1 MKKLL
6 LTTIALCF
14 MICAWAYDFESD
26 GIYYNIIDAE
36 NFKVEVTNSG
46 TPYTYYFSPL
56 EIPETVTGSD
66 YITTYTVTAIGDYA
80 FCESMFNSVTIP
92 GSVTTIGKY
101 AFSDCS
107 NLNSVTI
114 VTPEFD
120 PYEPEP
126 DLNSVTIGTAAFN
139 NCSLLSSIELPN
151 SLTSIQD
158 SVFVGCSRLSS
169 ITIPASVKS
178 IGSEAFSGCFNISS
192 ISFEDFSSLDSIKF
206 SAFFYC
212 GSSSASITIPE
223 SVTFIDNYA
232 FNRSGFAAIDIQASI
247 TIINSNVFSD
257 CESLT
262 SITIPSSVT
271 SFDDYAISKC
281 PKLNSISISENVE
294 FIASSAF
301 MGTGGTFEVDV
312 NNLNYSSSENVLF
325 NKDKTVLIHCSASK
339 TNYAVP
345 ASVITIG
352 EYAFSNC
359 EVLSSV
365 TIPNTVT
372 TIDKNAFQYC
382 ITLTTI
388 NIPTSVSSI
397 SQYTFYNSGL
407 TNITLPSGIDSIN
420 NNAFNSC
427 KSLSSVTI
435 PESVTY
441 IGSSTFSYCSA
452 LTGITIPNKI
462 TTIPNNLF
470 YNCSELTTINLPD
483 IVNSIE
489 SYAFSKC
496 SKLTTIAIPDSVKS
510 IESSVFENCSSL
522 TEITIPDAVE
532 SIKKYAF
539 SGCSKLDSV
548 NIPEA
553 IVSIGM
559 RAFKNCAGLNAIS
572 VNNKIPDN
580 VTLGSSVFQNV
591 NKNTCTL
598 YVPSGTKEAYQA
610 ANQWKDFTNIVAPI
624 IPQSLNVILVDSAVT
639 AGGDGSSWAKAYN
652 SLQDALDA
660 AEKGD
665 TIWIAKGTYY
675 PSSGYDLCDVSG
687 DSTRYYHFELKDSV
701 AIYGGFAGTETSP
714 GQRIDFRDGGANETI
729 LSGDFKG
736 DDYIDTTAY
745 YKIKNNDE
753 NCYHVFYH
761 SPALALDSTALLNG
775 VTITGG
781 NANGTGA
788 HANGGGM
795 YNESCSPTLNNIT
808 FRRNNAF
815 THGGGVYNDSS
826 SPTLNNVTFRNNT
839 AFNSGGAMSDIDASP
854 SLTNILFCN
863 NHADAGGG
871 IYNFNSSAI
880 LTNVTICG
888 NKANGSG
895 KGGGGILNDGS
906 SETLKLKNCIVYGNT
921 ANTNNGNDFYLRQG
935 GKITLEYCCYGNGSN
950 DIGGD
955 GDFTTDDFT
964 PDDNCITSD
973 PKFVF
978 VEDGDCRVYG
988 NSLCVDAGNNAYTQA
1003 INDIR
1008 GSGFPR
1014 KLDQYNHTTEGT
1026 IDMGAYEYQ
1035 EGTDLMEP
1043 GAVIY
1048 VKTTEDGGN
1057 DSYDGETWASAYA
1070 SLQKALEKAQSGKQ
1084 IWIAKGTYKPSS
1096 AYSLTVDGN
1105 RDFHFEMKEGVEIY
1119 GGFAGTEDPATF
1131 DPAGRDFITNKTILS
1146 GDIGIEGNNSDN
1158 CYHVFFHPNGT
1169 GLTSATVLDGVTI
1182 TEGNAN
1188 TNGIAPHMYGGGM
1201 YNDHCSPTLRNV
1213 VVSGNSAD
1221 KGGGMYNS
1229 NSASPTLINVLICD
1243 NSSDYGGGIYNS
1255 GSESSPTLINLTIS
1269 GNSAATYGGGM
1280 YNNQSVTTLNNCII
1294 WGNES
1299 GSSGTEIYNNDG
1311 SVSLNYS
1318 CYGSVYGTV
1327 TPDANCTATNPML
1340 ADITNGDYRLY
1351 RNSPCVD
1358 AGNNNY
1364 NSEMTDI
1371 RGTDF
1376 GRKLLK
1382 TNPEQEGTIDMGVY
1396 EYKNGT
1402 DPLIL
1407 YVKTDGSDSSDGYTW
1422 STAYTTLQKAL
1433 ETAKPGNQIWI
1444 AAGTY
1449 KPGTTR
1455 ESYFSMKEGVKIY
1468 GGFAGTE
1475 TSLGERTG
1483 YSMGGTNETIL
1494 SGDIGTPG
1502 NNSDNCYHVIYNP
1515 ATPGLTVSSILD
1527 GFTITGG
1534 NADGDSPHNYG
1545 GGIYNDSSSPFLRN
1559 ITIRGN
1565 SASKNGG
1572 GITNNS
1578 SSPVLTNII
1587 ISKNNATEHG
1597 GGIYNDSSS
1606 PVLTNITINGND
1618 AANGGGIANSNSLS
1632 SLNNCI
1638 IWGNTATDNGD
1649 EIYISSSDVTTL
1661 NYSCYNNESGDVYD
1675 NGCTFT
1681 VTNNNITDNPEFVDV
1696 ANGDYRIYGS
1706 SHCVDNGYN
1715 DYNTQTTDI
1724 RGSKFGRKL
1733 LKTDHTLEGSIDMGA
1748 YEYKESFDPKRPSR
1762 TMYVD
1767 DSATGGNND
1776 GSNWANA
1783 YTSLQD
1789 ALTEA
1794 TSGDKIYIAAGTYK
1808 PGTTRDS
1815 YFSMKNG
1822 VAIYGGF
1829 EGTEDLTTFDLADRD
1844 FTINETILSGDIGL
1858 EGDSAN
1864 DCYHVFCHPSTITL
1878 DSTAILNGVTIT
1890 GGNADSDTYPDNSG
1904 GGMFNYYSSPTL
1916 TNVKIINNTAYQ
1928 GGGMFNRETAS
1939 SPKLTN
1945 VIISNNTAVTSG
1957 GGIYTSGFPVLT
1969 NVAITENVANQG
1981 GGMYNYCS
1989 SPTLINVTISGNKTT
2004 AEGGGIYH
2012 RGDASIYL
2020 LTLKNSIVWD
2030 NTSGT
2035 NSGNEFYFFNSDI
2048 ELHYSCYGNSEG
2060 DIQKGDNSTF
2070 TPDANCT
2077 TSDPNFADTT
2087 IDDYRLYG
2095 NSLCK
2100 DAGYNDYNTETT
2112 DIRGQARI
2120 QNNAI
2125 DMGAYEWTE
2134 GIDPEP
2140 TIRYVND
2147 DVAGGNNDGTS
2158 WDNAYA
2164 SLQNALT
2171 AAHNGDQIWIAAG
2184 TYYPTKQVEGT
2195 GDRFATFQMKNGV
2208 EIYGSFAGTEDPA
2221 TFDLANRNFTT
2232 NKTILSGNIGTKNT
2246 NIDNCYHV
2254 FFHPEG
2260 LALDSTALLDGVTIT
2275 GGYADGPW
2283 EPWHDC
2289 GGGMFNYGSSPTLDN
2304 IVISD
2309 NTTVFYGGG
2318 ICNVSSSSPTL
2329 TNVVIKGNTSAGNAG
2344 GLLCSMLSSPVLNNV
2359 TISGNTATNEGGG
2372 VYSNTSEP
2380 LTMNN
2385 CIVWGNTAS
2394 SGGNEIYLNNTS
2406 VTMNYCCYGNDD
2418 GDIENT
2424 NSTFTPNT
2432 NSTFTPDANCTT
2444 SDPFFVNLS
2453 IGDFRIYGNSPCV
2466 NTGNNSYN
2474 PKSTDTRG
2482 KTRIQNTTIDMG
2494 AYEWTHGVDPDAFLS
2509 LFVQDTTLY
2518 LDSLGNASTIPSD
2531 LIVNAI
2537 GGNDTTLSIS
2547 TFDCDNIDENK
2558 IAVSLLFKNAVVDTA
2573 IVDTA
2578 VVTVVDIIAPELEV
2592 KNITVQLDSSGN
2604 ASITAKD
2611 LVTSTSDNCSV
2622 ADTTISIVT
2631 GEKSA
2636 AISVPT
2642 PVSDTLFFS
2651 CSDTGENKV
2660 EIKLTDNS
2668 GNTTIN
2674 TVTVTVE
2681 DTIKPVLDV
2690 KNITV
2695 QLDSSG
2701 NASVTAGDLVTGT
2714 SDNCSV
2720 ADTTISIVTGE
2731 KSAAISVP
2739 APVSDTLFF
2748 SCSDTGENKVEIK
2761 LTDNSG
2767 NTTINTVTVTV
2778 EDTIKPVLEVKNITV
2793 QLDSSGN
2800 ASVTAKD
2807 LITNTSDNC
2816 SVADTTISIVT
2827 GEKSAAISVP
2837 APVSDTLFFSCSDTG
2852 ENKVEIKLTDNSGNT
2867 TINTVTVTV
2876 EDNIKPVLEV
2886 KNITV
2891 QLDSSGNASI
2901 TAKDLVTRTM
2911 DNCSVADTTISI
2923 VTGEKSA
2930 AISVPTPVS
2939 DTLFFSCSDTG
2950 ENKVEIKL
2958 TDNSGNT
2965 TINTV
2970 TVTVEDTIKPVL
2982 DVKNITVQL
2991 DSSGNASVTAG
3002 DLVTGT
3008 SDNCSVADTTIS
3020 IVAGEKS
3027 AAISVPAPVSDT
3039 LFFSCSD
3046 TGENKVEIKL
3056 TDNSG
3061 NTTINTVTVT
3071 VEDTIKPVL
3080 EVKNITVQ
3088 LDSSGNASVTA
3099 KDLITNTSDNCS
3111 VADTTISIV
3120 TGEKSAAISVPAPVS
3135 DTLFFSCSDTGE
3147 NKVEIKLTDNSGNT
3161 TINTV
3166 TVTVEDNI
3174 KPVLEVKNIT
3184 VQLDSSGNASIT
3196 AKDLVTRTMDNCSVA
3211 DTTISIVTGE
3221 KSAAISVPTPVSDTL
3236 FFSCSDTGENK
3247 VEIKLTDNSGNT
3259 TINTVTVTV
3268 EDTIKPVLDVK
3279 NITVQL
3285 DSSGNASVTAGD
3297 LVTGTSDNCSVAD
3310 TTISIVAGE
3319 KSAAISVPAPV
3330 SDTLFFSCSDTGENK
3345 VEIKLTDNSGNTTI
3359 NTVTVTVEDTI
3370 KPVLEV
3376 KNITVQLDSSGNASV
3391 TAKDLITNTSDNCSV
3406 ADTTISIVTGE
3417 KSAAISV
3424 PAPVSD
3430 TLFFSCSDTGENK
3443 VEIKLTDNSGNTTIN
3458 TVTVTVEDNIKPV
3471 LEVKNITVQ
3480 LDSSGNASITAKDLV
3495 TRTMDNCSVADTTI
3509 SIVTGEK
3516 SAAISV
3522 PTPVSDTLF
3531 FSCSD
3536 TGENKVEIKLT
3547 DNSGNTTI
3555 NTVTVTVEDTIKPV
3569 LDVKNITVQLDSSGN
3584 ASVTA
3589 GDLVTGTS
3597 DNCSVADTTISIVAG
3612 EKSAAISVPAP
3623 VSDTLFFSC
3632 SDTGEN
3638 KVEIKLT
3645 DNSGNT
3651 TINTVTVTVEDTIK
3665 PVLEVKNITVQ
3676 LDSSGN
3682 ASVTAKDLITNTS
3695 DNCSVA
3701 DTTISIVTGEK
3712 SAAISVPAP
3721 VSDTLFFSCSDTGEN
3736 KVEIKLTDNSGNTTI
3751 NTVTVTVEDNIKP
3764 VLEVKNITV
3773 QLDSSGNASVTAKDL
3788 ITNTSDNCSVADTTI
3803 SIVTGEKS
3811 AAISVPAPVS
3821 DTLFFSCS
3829 DTGENKVEIKLTDNS
3844 GNTTINTVT
3853 VTVEDNIKPVLEVK
3867 NITVQLDSSGNASIT
3882 AKDLVTRTMDN
3893 CSVADTTIS
3902 IVTGEKSAAISVPTP
3917 VSDTLFFSCSDTG
3930 ENKVEIKLTDNS
3942 GNTTINTVTVTVEDT
3957 IKPVLEVKN
3966 ITVQLDSSG
3975 NASITAKDLV
3985 TGTLDNCSVAD
3996 TTISIVTGEKS
4007 AAISVPAPVSDTLF
4021 FSCSDT
4027 GENKVEIKLTDNSG
4041 NTTINTVTV
4050 TVEDTIKPVLEVK
4063 NITVQLDSSG
4073 NASVTASDLVT
4084 STSDNCSVAD
4094 TTISIVTGEKSAA
4107 ISVPAPVSDT
4117 LFFSCSDTGENKV
4130 EIKLTDNSGN
4140 TTINTVTVT
4149 VEDNIKPV
4157 LEVKNIT
4164 VQLDSS
4170 GNASVTASDLVTST
4184 SDNCSVADTTISIVA
4199 GEKSAAI
4206 SVPTPVSDTLF
4217 FSCSDTGEN
4226 KVEIKLTD
4234 NSGNTTINTVT
4245 VTVEDTIKPV
4255 LDVKNITVQ
4264 LDSSGNAS
4272 ITAKDLVT
4280 STSDNCSVADTTI
4293 SIVTGEKSAAISV
4306 PAPVSDT
4313 LFFSCSD
4320 TGENKVEIKLTDNSG
4335 NTTINTVTV
4344 TVEDTIKPVLE
4355 VKNITVQLDSSG
4367 NASITA
4373 KDLVTST
4380 SDNCSVADTT
4390 ISIVTGEKSA
4400 AISVPTPVS
4409 DTLFFS
4415 CSDTGENKVEI
4426 KLTDNSGNT
4435 TINMVTVTVEDTIK
4449 PVLDVKNITVQLD
4462 SSGNAS
4468 ITASDLVTS
4477 TSDNCSVA
4485 DTTISIVTGEKSAA
4499 ISVPTPVSDTLFFSC
4514 SDTGENKVEIKL
4526 TDKSGN
4532 TTINTVTVTVEDT
4545 IKPVLEVKNI
4555 TVQLDSSG
4563 NVSITAGD
4571 LVTGTLDNCSFA
4583 DTTISKSIFDCSNLG
4598 ENKIVVTLYDAS
4610 DNSVTDTTLVTVEDT
4625 IKPVLDVKNITVQL
4639 DSSGNASIT
4648 TSDLVTSTSDNC
4660 SVADATIS
4668 KSTFDCSNVGVNIVA
4683 LTLYDFSGNT
4693 SFCTSVVTVK
4703 DNIAPVIVPVLNIDT
4718 VLVPGI
4724 CEGKIDY
4731 PDIVAGD
4738 NCEVELELI
4747 AGLGEGGI
4755 FPTGTTTETWVAT
4768 DAAGNTDT
4776 LSFDVVVTAEN
4787 TLPTLDP
4794 IANVTVDEDT
4804 GSVMVGVSG
4813 ISSGEDC
4820 SAQGLVISAKSSDET
4835 LTDTIIVGYTTGD
4848 ATATLEILLAPGMSG
4863 TAKITVAIEDS
4874 EGGRIEKSFML
4885 TVNAVN
4891 DAPYLI
4897 TSIIDQAVHASYVLK
4912 VPVSPVLGEMFD
4924 DVDDDVLVIMAA
4936 IEGPDTLPGWA
4947 TFENDTLIFRP
4958 TIADTGCVNIVI
4970 TATDTSGAMARDTF
4984 EVCVDG
4990 YPVGIEDLGEGSFE
5004 VAMYPNPTSGKVNL
5018 EFKSGVYDVELSV
5031 MDITGK
5037 TVFRKSYTASGRIV
5051 FDMSDKV
5058 AGMYFVK
5065 MDIDGTP
5072 VVKKLIVKK

>member
-372 TIDKNAFQYC
+372 TIDKNAFRYC

-761 SPALALDSTALLNG
+761 SPALALDSTALLDG

-1681 VTNNNITDNPEFVDV
+1681 ATNNNITDNPEFVDV

-1767 DSATGGNND
+1767 DRATGGNND

-2120 QNNAI
+2120 QNSAI

-2164 SLQNALT
+2164 SLQDALT
-2171 AAHNGDQIWIAAG
+2171 AAHDGDQIWIAAG
-2184 TYYPTKQVEGT
+2184 TYYPTKQVGGT
-2195 GDRFATFQMKNGV
+2195 EDRFATFQMKNGV
-2208 EIYGSFAGTEDPA
+2208 EIYGGFAGTEDPA
-2221 TFDLANRNFTT
+2221 TFDLANRDFTT
-2232 NKTILSGNIGTKNT
+2232 NKTILSGNIGAKED

-2275 GGYADGPW
+2275 GGYADGPL
-2283 EPWHDC
+2283 EDWHDC
-2289 GGGMFNYGSSPTLDN
+2289 GGGMLNYGGMSNDGSSPTLVN
-2304 IVISD
+2304 VVISD
-2309 NTTVFYGGG
+2309 NTAVFYGGG

-2329 TNVVIKGNTSAGNAG
+2329 TNVVIKGNTSAGDAG
-2344 GLLCSMLSSPVLNNV
+2344 GLLCMSSSPVLNNV
-2359 TISGNTATNEGGG
+2359 TISGNTATDEGGG
-2372 VYSNTSEP
+2372 VYSNSSEPLTMNNCIVWGNTASSGGNEIYLNNTSVTMNYCCYGNDDGDIENSGSTFTPEHCITADPNFADATKDDYRLYGNSLCKDAGYNNYNTETTDIRGQARIQNSAIDMGAYEWTEGIDPEPTIRYVNNDVAGGNNDGTSWDNAYASLQDALTAAHDGDQIWIAAGTYYPTKQVGGTEDRFATFQMKNGAEIYGGFAGTEDPATFDLANRDFTTNKTILSGNIGAKEDNIDNCYHVFFHPEGLALDSTALLDGVTITGGYADGPLEDWHDCGGGMLNYGGMSNDGSSPTLVNVVISDNTAVFYGGGICNVSSSSPTLTNVVIKGNTSAGDAGGLLCMSSSPVLNNVTISGNTATDEGGGVYSNSSEP

-2424 NSTFTPNT
+2424 NSTFTP
-2432 NSTFTPDANCTT
+2432 DANCTT

-2474 PKSTDTRG
+2474 PQSTDTRG

-2494 AYEWTHGVDPDAFLS
+2494 AYEWTHGVDPGAFLS
-2509 LFVQDTTLY
+2509 LFVQDTILY
-2518 LDSLGNASTIPSD
+2518 LDSLGNASIIPSD
-2531 LIVNAI
+2531 LVVNAI

-2622 ADTTISIVT
+2622 ADTTISIV
-2631 GEKSA
+2631 A
-2636 AISVPT
+2636 
-2642 PVSDTLFFS
+2642 
-2651 CSDTGENKV
+2651 
-2660 EIKLTDNS
+2660 
-2668 GNTTIN
+2668 
-2674 TVTVTVE
+2674 
-2681 DTIKPVLDV
+2681 
-2690 KNITV
+2690 
-2695 QLDSSG
+2695 
-2701 NASVTAGDLVTGT
+2701 
-2714 SDNCSV
+2714 
-2720 ADTTISIVTGE
+2720 
-2731 KSAAISVP
+2731 
-2739 APVSDTLFF
+2739 
-2748 SCSDTGENKVEIK
+2748 
-2761 LTDNSG
+2761 
-2767 NTTINTVTVTV
+2767 
-2778 EDTIKPVLEVKNITV
+2778 
-2793 QLDSSGN
+2793 
-2800 ASVTAKD
+2800 
-2807 LITNTSDNC
+2807 
-2816 SVADTTISIVT
+2816 
-2827 GEKSAAISVP
+2827 
-2837 APVSDTLFFSCSDTG
+2837 
-2852 ENKVEIKLTDNSGNT
+2852 
-2867 TINTVTVTV
+2867 
-2876 EDNIKPVLEV
+2876 
-2886 KNITV
+2886 
-2891 QLDSSGNASI
+2891 
-2901 TAKDLVTRTM
+2901 
-2911 DNCSVADTTISI
+2911 
-2923 VTGEKSA
+2923 
-2930 AISVPTPVS
+2930 
-2939 DTLFFSCSDTG
+2939 
-2950 ENKVEIKL
+2950 
-2958 TDNSGNT
+2958 
-2965 TINTV
+2965 
-2970 TVTVEDTIKPVL
+2970 
-2982 DVKNITVQL
+2982 
-2991 DSSGNASVTAG
+2991 
-3002 DLVTGT
+3002 
-3008 SDNCSVADTTIS
+3008 
-3020 IVAGEKS
+3020 
-3027 AAISVPAPVSDT
+3027 
-3039 LFFSCSD
+3039 
-3046 TGENKVEIKL
+3046 
-3056 TDNSG
+3056 
-3061 NTTINTVTVT
+3061 
-3071 VEDTIKPVL
+3071 
-3080 EVKNITVQ
+3080 
-3088 LDSSGNASVTA
+3088 
-3099 KDLITNTSDNCS
+3099 
-3111 VADTTISIV
+3111 
-3120 TGEKSAAISVPAPVS
+3120 
-3135 DTLFFSCSDTGE
+3135 
-3147 NKVEIKLTDNSGNT
+3147 
-3161 TINTV
+3161 
-3166 TVTVEDNI
+3166 
-3174 KPVLEVKNIT
+3174 
-3184 VQLDSSGNASIT
+3184 
-3196 AKDLVTRTMDNCSVA
+3196 
-3211 DTTISIVTGE
+3211 
-3221 KSAAISVPTPVSDTL
+3221 
-3236 FFSCSDTGENK
+3236 
-3247 VEIKLTDNSGNT
+3247 
-3259 TINTVTVTV
+3259 
-3268 EDTIKPVLDVK
+3268 
-3279 NITVQL
+3279 
-3285 DSSGNASVTAGD
+3285 
-3297 LVTGTSDNCSVAD
+3297 
-3310 TTISIVAGE
+3310 
-3319 KSAAISVPAPV
+3319 
-3330 SDTLFFSCSDTGENK
+3330 
-3345 VEIKLTDNSGNTTI
+3345 
-3359 NTVTVTVEDTI
+3359 
-3370 KPVLEV
+3370 
-3376 KNITVQLDSSGNASV
+3376 
-3391 TAKDLITNTSDNCSV
+3391 
-3406 ADTTISIVTGE
+3406 
-3417 KSAAISV
+3417 
-3424 PAPVSD
+3424 
-3430 TLFFSCSDTGENK
+3430 
-3443 VEIKLTDNSGNTTIN
+3443 
-3458 TVTVTVEDNIKPV
+3458 
-3471 LEVKNITVQ
+3471 
-3480 LDSSGNASITAKDLV
+3480 
-3495 TRTMDNCSVADTTI
+3495 
-3509 SIVTGEK
+3509 
-3516 SAAISV
+3516 
-3522 PTPVSDTLF
+3522 
-3531 FSCSD
+3531 
-3536 TGENKVEIKLT
+3536 
-3547 DNSGNTTI
+3547 
-3555 NTVTVTVEDTIKPV
+3555 
-3569 LDVKNITVQLDSSGN
+3569 
-3584 ASVTA
+3584 
-3589 GDLVTGTS
+3589 
-3597 DNCSVADTTISIVAG
+3597 
-3612 EKSAAISVPAP
+3612 
-3623 VSDTLFFSC
+3623 
-3632 SDTGEN
+3632 
-3638 KVEIKLT
+3638 
-3645 DNSGNT
+3645 
-3651 TINTVTVTVEDTIK
+3651 
-3665 PVLEVKNITVQ
+3665 
-3676 LDSSGN
+3676 
-3682 ASVTAKDLITNTS
+3682 
-3695 DNCSVA
+3695 
-3701 DTTISIVTGEK
+3701 
-3712 SAAISVPAP
+3712 
-3721 VSDTLFFSCSDTGEN
+3721 
-3736 KVEIKLTDNSGNTTI
+3736 
-3751 NTVTVTVEDNIKP
+3751 
-3764 VLEVKNITV
+3764 
-3773 QLDSSGNASVTAKDL
+3773 
-3788 ITNTSDNCSVADTTI
+3788 
-3803 SIVTGEKS
+3803 
-3811 AAISVPAPVS
+3811 
-3821 DTLFFSCS
+3821 
-3829 DTGENKVEIKLTDNS
+3829 
-3844 GNTTINTVT
+3844 
-3853 VTVEDNIKPVLEVK
+3853 
-3867 NITVQLDSSGNASIT
+3867 
-3882 AKDLVTRTMDN
+3882 
-3893 CSVADTTIS
+3893 
-3902 IVTGEKSAAISVPTP
+3902 GEKSAAISVPTP

-4063 NITVQLDSSG
+4063 NITVQLNSSG
-4073 NASVTASDLVT
+4073 NAFITAKDLVT

-4107 ISVPAPVSDT
+4107 ISVPASVSDT

-4149 VEDNIKPV
+4149 VEDTIKPV
-4157 LEVKNIT
+4157 LDVKNIT
-4164 VQLDSS
+4164 VQLDNS
-4170 GNASVTASDLVTST
+4170 GNAFITAKDLVTST
-4184 SDNCSVADTTISIVA
+4184 SDNCSVTDTTICIVT

-4306 PAPVSDT
+4306 PTPVSDTLFFSCSDTGENKVEIKLTDKSGNTTINTVTVTVEDTIKPVLEVKNITVQLDSSGNASITAKDLVTGTSDNCSVADTTITIVTGEKSAAISVPTPVSDT

-4426 KLTDNSGNT
+4426 KLTDKSGNT

-4468 ITASDLVTS
+4468 ITAKDLVTSTSDNCSVADTTISIVTGEKSAAISVPAPVSDTLFFSCSDTGENKVEIKLTDNSGNTTINTVTVTVEDTIKPVLDVKNITVQLDSSGNASITAKDLVTS

-4532 TTINTVTVTVEDT
+4532 TTINMVTVTVEDTIKPVLDVKNITVQLDSSGNASITAKDLVTSTSDNCSVADTTISIVTGEKSAAISVPAPVSDTLFFSCSDTGENKVEIKLTDNSGNTTINTVTVTVEDTIKPVLDVKNITVQLDSSGNASITAKDLVTGTSDNCSFADTTISKSIFDCSNLGENKIVVTLYDASDNSVTDTALVTVEDTIKPVLDVKNITVQLNSSGNASITISDLVIGASDNCSVADATISKSTFDCSNTGENKIAVSLFDASNNVVVDTAVVTVEDNIKPVLEVKNITVQLDSSGNAFITAKDLVTSTSDNCSVADTTISIVTGEKSAAILVPAPVFDTLFFSCSDTGENKVEVKLTDNSGNTTINTVTVTVEDTIKPVLDVKNITVQLDNSGNAFITAKDLVTSTSDNCSVTDATISKSTFDCSNTGENKIAVSLFDASNNVVVDTAVVTVEDTIKPVLEVKNITVQLNSSGNASITAKDLVTSTSDNCSVADATISKSIFDCSNLGENKIVVTLYDASDNSVTDTALVTVEDT

-4563 NVSITAGD
+4563 NAFIIANDLVTRTMDNCSVADTTISIVTGEKSAAISVPALVSDMLFFSCSDTGENKVEVKLTDNSGNTTIDTVTVTVEDTIKPILDVKNITVQLDSSGNASITAGD
-4571 LVTGTLDNCSFA
+4571 LVTSTSDNCSVA

-4625 IKPVLDVKNITVQL
+4625 IKPVLDVKNMTVQL
-4639 DSSGNASIT
+4639 NSSGNASIT
-4648 TSDLVTSTSDNC
+4648 TSDLVTGASDNC
-4660 SVADATIS
+4660 SVSDATIS
-4668 KSTFDCSNVGVNIVA
+4668 KSTFDCSNVGVNIVV
-4683 LTLYDFSGNT
+4683 LTLSDFSGNT
-4693 SFCTSVVTVK
+4693 SFYTSVVTVK
-4703 DNIAPVIVPVLNIDT
+4703 DNIAPVIAPVLNIDT
-4718 VLVPGI
+4718 VLAPGI
-4724 CEGKIDY
+4724 CEGEIDY

-4804 GSVMVGVSG
+4804 GSVMVRLSG

-4835 LTDTIIVGYTTGD
+4835 LTDTITVGYTTGD
-4848 ATATLEILLAPGMSG
+4848 TTAALEILLASEMGG
-4863 TAKITVAIEDS
+4863 TAKITVTVEDS

-4885 TVNAVN
+4885 IVNAVN
-4891 DAPYLI
+4891 DVPYLI
-4897 TSIIDQAVHASYVLK
+4897 TPIADQAVHASYVLK

-4924 DVDDDVLVIMAA
+4924 DVDDDVLVITTA
-4936 IEGPDTLPGWA
+4936 IEGTDTLPGWA
-4947 TFENDTLIFRP
+4947 TFENDTLIFGP

-4970 TATDTSGAMARDTF
+4970 TATDTSGATVRDTF

-4990 YPVGIEDLGEGSFE
+4990 YPVGIEDLDEESFE

-5051 FDMSDKV
+5051 FNMSDKV

-5065 MDIDGTP
+5065 MDIDGTQI
-5072 VVKKLIVKK
+5072 VRKLIVKK

>member
-372 TIDKNAFQYC
+372 TIDKNAFRYC

-761 SPALALDSTALLNG
+761 SPALALDSTALLDG

-1280 YNNQSVTTLNNCII
+1280 YNYQSLTTLNNCIV
-1294 WGNES
+1294 WGNKA
-1299 GSSGTEIYNNDG
+1299 SSGQDIYNFEGTVN
-1311 SVSLNYS
+1311 LNYS
-1318 CYGSVYGTV
+1318 CYGDVYGTV
-1327 TPDANCTATNPML
+1327 TPDANCTTGNPMFTDT
-1340 ADITNGDYRLY
+1340 AQSDYRLY
-1351 RNSPCVD
+1351 GNSPCVD
-1358 AGNNNY
+1358 TGNDEYTTETN
-1364 NSEMTDI
+1364 DI
-1371 RGTDF
+1371 RGVSF

-1382 TNPEQEGTIDMGVY
+1382 IDHSQEGTIDMGAY
-1396 EYKNGT
+1396 EYKKGT
-1402 DPLIL
+1402 DPLIH
-1407 YVKTDGSDSSDGYTW
+1407 YVKTDGSDSNDGDAW
-1422 STAYTTLQKAL
+1422 ETAYGTLQKAL
-1433 ETAKPGNQIWI
+1433 ETAKKRDQIWV
-1444 AAGTY
+1444 AKGTY
-1449 KPGTTR
+1449 QPSSAYSLTNSSRYYHFELKD
-1455 ESYFSMKEGVKIY
+1455 SVAIY

-1475 TSLGERTG
+1475 TFVDERTG
-1483 YSMGGTNETIL
+1483 FGPGGVNETIL
-1494 SGDIGTPG
+1494 SGDIETSG

-1545 GGIYNDSSSPFLRN
+1545 GGIYNASSSPFLRN

-1632 SLNNCI
+1632 ILNNCI

-1844 FTINETILSGDIGL
+1844 FTVNETILSGDIGL

-2060 DIQKGDNSTF
+2060 DIQKGDNNTF
-2070 TPDANCT
+2070 TPDEHCITA
-2077 TSDPNFADTT
+2077 DPNFADTT
-2087 IDDYRLYG
+2087 KSDYRLYG
-2095 NSLCK
+2095 NSPCVST
-2100 DAGYNDYNTETT
+2100 GNNSYNLEST
-2112 DIRGQARI
+2112 DIRGQIRI
-2120 QNNAI
+2120 QNTTI

-2140 TIRYVND
+2140 TIRYVNN

-2164 SLQNALT
+2164 SLQDALT
-2171 AAHNGDQIWIAAG
+2171 AAHDGDQIWIAAG
-2184 TYYPTKQVEGT
+2184 TYYPTKQVGGT
-2195 GDRFATFQMKNGV
+2195 EDRFATFQMKNGV
-2208 EIYGSFAGTEDPA
+2208 EIYGGFAGTEDPA
-2221 TFDLANRNFTT
+2221 TFDLANRDFTT
-2232 NKTILSGNIGTKNT
+2232 NKTILSGNIGTKED

-2275 GGYADGPW
+2275 GGYADGPL
-2283 EPWHDC
+2283 EDWHDC
-2289 GGGMFNYGSSPTLDN
+2289 GGGMLNYGGMSNDGSSPTLVN
-2304 IVISD
+2304 VVISD
-2309 NTTVFYGGG
+2309 NTAVFYGGG
-2318 ICNVSSSSPTL
+2318 ICNVFSSSPTL
-2329 TNVVIKGNTSAGNAG
+2329 NNVVIKGNTSAGTGG
-2344 GLLCSMLSSPVLNNV
+2344 GLLCVSSSPVLNNV
-2359 TISGNTATNEGGG
+2359 TISGNTATDKGGG
-2372 VYSNTSEP
+2372 VYSNSSEP

-2424 NSTFTPNT
+2424 NSTFTP
-2432 NSTFTPDANCTT
+2432 DANCTT

-2474 PKSTDTRG
+2474 PQSTDTRG

-2494 AYEWTHGVDPDAFLS
+2494 AYEWTHGVDPGAFLS

-2547 TFDCDNIDENK
+2547 TFDCNNIDENK

-2578 VVTVVDIIAPELEV
+2578 VVTVVDIIAPVLEV

-2604 ASITAKD
+2604 ASITAKDLVTGTSDNCSVADTTISIVAGEKSAAISVPTPVSDTLFFSCSDTGENKVEIKLTDKSGNTTINTVTVTVEDTIKPVLEVKNITVQLDSSGNASVTASD

-2681 DTIKPVLDV
+2681 DTIKPVLEVKNITVQLDSSGNVSITAKDLVTGTSDNCSVADTTISIVTGEKSAAISVPTPVSDTLFFSCSDTGENKVEIKLTDNSGNTTINTVTVTVEDTIKPVLEVKNITVQLDSSGNVSITAKDLVTGTSDNCSVADTTISIVTGEKSAAISVPTPVSDTLFFSCSDTGENKVEIKLTDNSGNTTINTVTVTVEDTIKPVLEVKNITVQLDSSGNASITAKDLVTGTSDNCSVADTTISIVTGEKSAAISVPAPVSDTLFFSCSDTGENKVEIKLTDKSGNTTINMVTVTVEDTIKPVLDV

-2701 NASVTAGDLVTGT
+2701 NASVTAKDLVTSTSDNCSVADTTISIVTGEKSAAISVPAPVSDTLFFSCSDTGENKVEIKLTDNSGNTTINMVTVTVEDTIKPVLEVKNITVQLDSSGNASVTAKDLVTGTLDNCSVADTTISIVTGEKSAAISVPTPVSDTLFFSCSDTGENKVEIKLTDNSGNTTVNTVTVTVEDTIKPVLEVKNITVQLDSSGNASVTAGDLVTGTSDNCSVADTTISIVTGEKSAAISVPTPVSDTLFFSCSDTGENKVEIKLTDNSGNTTINTVTVTVEDTIKPVLEVKNITVQLDSSGNASITAKDLVTGT

-2807 LITNTSDNC
+2807 L
-2816 SVADTTISIVT
+2816 VT
-2827 GEKSAAISVP
+2827 G
-2837 APVSDTLFFSCSDTG
+2837 
-2852 ENKVEIKLTDNSGNT
+2852 
-2867 TINTVTVTV
+2867 
-2876 EDNIKPVLEV
+2876 
-2886 KNITV
+2886 
-2891 QLDSSGNASI
+2891 
-2901 TAKDLVTRTM
+2901 
-2911 DNCSVADTTISI
+2911 
-2923 VTGEKSA
+2923 
-2930 AISVPTPVS
+2930 
-2939 DTLFFSCSDTG
+2939 
-2950 ENKVEIKL
+2950 
-2958 TDNSGNT
+2958 
-2965 TINTV
+2965 
-2970 TVTVEDTIKPVL
+2970 
-2982 DVKNITVQL
+2982 
-2991 DSSGNASVTAG
+2991 
-3002 DLVTGT
+3002 
-3008 SDNCSVADTTIS
+3008 
-3020 IVAGEKS
+3020 
-3027 AAISVPAPVSDT
+3027 
-3039 LFFSCSD
+3039 
-3046 TGENKVEIKL
+3046 
-3056 TDNSG
+3056 
-3061 NTTINTVTVT
+3061 
-3071 VEDTIKPVL
+3071 
-3080 EVKNITVQ
+3080 
-3088 LDSSGNASVTA
+3088 
-3099 KDLITNTSDNCS
+3099 
-3111 VADTTISIV
+3111 
-3120 TGEKSAAISVPAPVS
+3120 
-3135 DTLFFSCSDTGE
+3135 
-3147 NKVEIKLTDNSGNT
+3147 
-3161 TINTV
+3161 
-3166 TVTVEDNI
+3166 
-3174 KPVLEVKNIT
+3174 
-3184 VQLDSSGNASIT
+3184 
-3196 AKDLVTRTMDNCSVA
+3196 
-3211 DTTISIVTGE
+3211 
-3221 KSAAISVPTPVSDTL
+3221 
-3236 FFSCSDTGENK
+3236 
-3247 VEIKLTDNSGNT
+3247 
-3259 TINTVTVTV
+3259 
-3268 EDTIKPVLDVK
+3268 
-3279 NITVQL
+3279 
-3285 DSSGNASVTAGD
+3285 
-3297 LVTGTSDNCSVAD
+3297 
-3310 TTISIVAGE
+3310 
-3319 KSAAISVPAPV
+3319 
-3330 SDTLFFSCSDTGENK
+3330 
-3345 VEIKLTDNSGNTTI
+3345 
-3359 NTVTVTVEDTI
+3359 
-3370 KPVLEV
+3370 
-3376 KNITVQLDSSGNASV
+3376 
-3391 TAKDLITNTSDNCSV
+3391 
-3406 ADTTISIVTGE
+3406 
-3417 KSAAISV
+3417 
-3424 PAPVSD
+3424 
-3430 TLFFSCSDTGENK
+3430 
-3443 VEIKLTDNSGNTTIN
+3443 
-3458 TVTVTVEDNIKPV
+3458 
-3471 LEVKNITVQ
+3471 
-3480 LDSSGNASITAKDLV
+3480 
-3495 TRTMDNCSVADTTI
+3495 
-3509 SIVTGEK
+3509 
-3516 SAAISV
+3516 
-3522 PTPVSDTLF
+3522 
-3531 FSCSD
+3531 
-3536 TGENKVEIKLT
+3536 
-3547 DNSGNTTI
+3547 
-3555 NTVTVTVEDTIKPV
+3555 
-3569 LDVKNITVQLDSSGN
+3569 
-3584 ASVTA
+3584 
-3589 GDLVTGTS
+3589 
-3597 DNCSVADTTISIVAG
+3597 
-3612 EKSAAISVPAP
+3612 
-3623 VSDTLFFSC
+3623 
-3632 SDTGEN
+3632 
-3638 KVEIKLT
+3638 
-3645 DNSGNT
+3645 
-3651 TINTVTVTVEDTIK
+3651 
-3665 PVLEVKNITVQ
+3665 
-3676 LDSSGN
+3676 
-3682 ASVTAKDLITNTS
+3682 
-3695 DNCSVA
+3695 
-3701 DTTISIVTGEK
+3701 
-3712 SAAISVPAP
+3712 
-3721 VSDTLFFSCSDTGEN
+3721 
-3736 KVEIKLTDNSGNTTI
+3736 
-3751 NTVTVTVEDNIKP
+3751 
-3764 VLEVKNITV
+3764 
-3773 QLDSSGNASVTAKDL
+3773 
-3788 ITNTSDNCSVADTTI
+3788 
-3803 SIVTGEKS
+3803 
-3811 AAISVPAPVS
+3811 
-3821 DTLFFSCS
+3821 
-3829 DTGENKVEIKLTDNS
+3829 
-3844 GNTTINTVT
+3844 
-3853 VTVEDNIKPVLEVK
+3853 
-3867 NITVQLDSSGNASIT
+3867 
-3882 AKDLVTRTMDN
+3882 
-3893 CSVADTTIS
+3893 
-3902 IVTGEKSAAISVPTP
+3902 
-3917 VSDTLFFSCSDTG
+3917 
-3930 ENKVEIKLTDNS
+3930 
-3942 GNTTINTVTVTVEDT
+3942 
-3957 IKPVLEVKN
+3957 
-3966 ITVQLDSSG
+3966 
-3975 NASITAKDLV
+3975 
-3985 TGTLDNCSVAD
+3985 
-3996 TTISIVTGEKS
+3996 
-4007 AAISVPAPVSDTLF
+4007 
-4021 FSCSDT
+4021 
-4027 GENKVEIKLTDNSG
+4027 
-4041 NTTINTVTV
+4041 
-4050 TVEDTIKPVLEVK
+4050 
-4063 NITVQLDSSG
+4063 
-4073 NASVTASDLVT
+4073 
-4084 STSDNCSVAD
+4084 
-4094 TTISIVTGEKSAA
+4094 
-4107 ISVPAPVSDT
+4107 
-4117 LFFSCSDTGENKV
+4117 
-4130 EIKLTDNSGN
+4130 
-4140 TTINTVTVT
+4140 
-4149 VEDNIKPV
+4149 
-4157 LEVKNIT
+4157 
-4164 VQLDSS
+4164 
-4170 GNASVTASDLVTST
+4170 
-4184 SDNCSVADTTISIVA
+4184 
-4199 GEKSAAI
+4199 
-4206 SVPTPVSDTLF
+4206 
-4217 FSCSDTGEN
+4217 
-4226 KVEIKLTD
+4226 
-4234 NSGNTTINTVT
+4234 
-4245 VTVEDTIKPV
+4245 
-4255 LDVKNITVQ
+4255 
-4264 LDSSGNAS
+4264 
-4272 ITAKDLVT
+4272 
-4280 STSDNCSVADTTI
+4280 
-4293 SIVTGEKSAAISV
+4293 
-4306 PAPVSDT
+4306 
-4313 LFFSCSD
+4313 
-4320 TGENKVEIKLTDNSG
+4320 
-4335 NTTINTVTV
+4335 
-4344 TVEDTIKPVLE
+4344 
-4355 VKNITVQLDSSG
+4355 
-4367 NASITA
+4367 
-4373 KDLVTST
+4373 
-4380 SDNCSVADTT
+4380 
-4390 ISIVTGEKSA
+4390 
-4400 AISVPTPVS
+4400 
-4409 DTLFFS
+4409 
-4415 CSDTGENKVEI
+4415 
-4426 KLTDNSGNT
+4426 
-4435 TINMVTVTVEDTIK
+4435 
-4449 PVLDVKNITVQLD
+4449 
-4462 SSGNAS
+4462 
-4468 ITASDLVTS
+4468 

-4532 TTINTVTVTVEDT
+4532 TNIDTVTVTVEDT
-4545 IKPVLEVKNI
+4545 IKPVLDVKNI

-4563 NVSITAGD
+4563 NASIIAGD
-4571 LVTGTLDNCSFA
+4571 LVTSTSDNCSVA

-4610 DNSVTDTTLVTVEDT
+4610 DNSVTDTALVTVEDT

-4804 GSVMVGVSG
+4804 GSVMVGLSG

-4835 LTDTIIVGYTTGD
+4835 LTDTIIVGYTTGA
-4848 ATATLEILLAPGMSG
+4848 ATATLEILLAPGMGG
-4863 TAKITVAIEDS
+4863 TAKITVAVEDS
-4874 EGGRIEKSFML
+4874 EGGKIEKSFML

-4897 TSIIDQAVHASYVLK
+4897 TPIADQAVHASYVLK
-4912 VPVSPVLGEMFD
+4912 IPVSPVLGEMFD
-4924 DVDDDVLVIMAA
+4924 DVDDDVLVITAA

-4970 TATDTSGAMARDTF
+4970 TATDTSGATDRDTF

-4990 YPVGIEDLGEGSFE
+4990 YPVGIEDLDEGSFE
-5004 VAMYPNPTSGKVNL
+5004 VAMYPNPTAGKVNL

-5051 FDMSDKV
+5051 FDMSDKI

-5065 MDIDGTP
+5065 MDIDGTQ

>member
-1 MKKLL
+1 MSKFTLL
-6 LTTIALCF
+6 SILILSTCLSRQTF
-14 MICAWAYDFESD
+14 GSSD
-26 GIYYNIIDAE
+26 A
-36 NFKVEVTNSG
+36 
-46 TPYTYYFSPL
+46 
-56 EIPETVTGSD
+56 TVP
-66 YITTYTVTAIGDYA
+66 I
-80 FCESMFNSVTIP
+80 
-92 GSVTTIGKY
+92 
-101 AFSDCS
+101 
-107 NLNSVTI
+107 I
-114 VTPEFD
+114 VT
-120 PYEPEP
+120 
-126 DLNSVTIGTAAFN
+126 
-139 NCSLLSSIELPN
+139 
-151 SLTSIQD
+151 
-158 SVFVGCSRLSS
+158 
-169 ITIPASVKS
+169 
-178 IGSEAFSGCFNISS
+178 
-192 ISFEDFSSLDSIKF
+192 
-206 SAFFYC
+206 
-212 GSSSASITIPE
+212 
-223 SVTFIDNYA
+223 
-232 FNRSGFAAIDIQASI
+232 
-247 TIINSNVFSD
+247 
-257 CESLT
+257 
-262 SITIPSSVT
+262 
-271 SFDDYAISKC
+271 
-281 PKLNSISISENVE
+281 
-294 FIASSAF
+294 
-301 MGTGGTFEVDV
+301 
-312 NNLNYSSSENVLF
+312 
-325 NKDKTVLIHCSASK
+325 
-339 TNYAVP
+339 VP
-345 ASVITIG
+345 VI
-352 EYAFSNC
+352 Y
-359 EVLSSV
+359 
-365 TIPNTVT
+365 
-372 TIDKNAFQYC
+372 
-382 ITLTTI
+382 
-388 NIPTSVSSI
+388 
-397 SQYTFYNSGL
+397 
-407 TNITLPSGIDSIN
+407 
-420 NNAFNSC
+420 
-427 KSLSSVTI
+427 
-435 PESVTY
+435 
-441 IGSSTFSYCSA
+441 
-452 LTGITIPNKI
+452 
-462 TTIPNNLF
+462 
-470 YNCSELTTINLPD
+470 
-483 IVNSIE
+483 
-489 SYAFSKC
+489 
-496 SKLTTIAIPDSVKS
+496 
-510 IESSVFENCSSL
+510 
-522 TEITIPDAVE
+522 
-532 SIKKYAF
+532 
-539 SGCSKLDSV
+539 
-548 NIPEA
+548 
-553 IVSIGM
+553 
-559 RAFKNCAGLNAIS
+559 
-572 VNNKIPDN
+572 
-580 VTLGSSVFQNV
+580 
-591 NKNTCTL
+591 
-598 YVPSGTKEAYQA
+598 
-610 ANQWKDFTNIVAPI
+610 
-624 IPQSLNVILVDSAVT
+624 VDSAAV
-639 AGGDGSSWAKAYN
+639 AGGNGTSWAKAYA
-652 SLQDALDA
+652 SLQDALDKA
-660 AEKGD
+660 TSGD
-665 TIWIAKGTYY
+665 TIFIAKGTYY
-675 PSSGYDLCDVSG
+675 PSSGYELCDDSG
-687 DSTRYYHFELKDSV
+687 DSTRYYHFEMKDNV

-729 LSGDFKG
+729 LSGDFNG
-736 DDYIDTTAY
+736 DDYIDATAY
-745 YKIKNNDE
+745 YKIKNNNE
-753 NCYHVFYH
+753 NCFHVFYL
-761 SPALALDSTALLNG
+761 PASLALSNTAVLDG

-781 NANGTGA
+781 NANGGSSSYDE
-788 HANGGGM
+788 GGGM

-808 FRRNNAF
+808 FRRNNALR
-815 THGGGVYNDSS
+815 HGGGMYNYSS

-839 AFNSGGAMSDIDASP
+839 AFNSGGAMSDNNASP
-854 SLTNILFCN
+854 SLTNIIYWN
-863 NHADAGGG
+863 NHASSGGA
-871 IYNFNSSAI
+871 IYDFNSTTT

-888 NKANGSG
+888 NEASSSVSY
-895 KGGGGILNDGS
+895 GGGGIFNDGPLS
-906 SETLKLKNCIVYGNT
+906 TLTLRNCIIYGNT
-921 ANTNNGNDFYLRQG
+921 AKTNNGNEFYLRQK
-935 GKITLEYCCYGNGSN
+935 GKIVLEYCCYKNNSN

-964 PDDNCITSD
+964 PDDHCITSD

-978 VEDGDCRVYG
+978 IEDGDCRVYG

-1035 EGTDLMEP
+1035 EGTDLMEQ

-1131 DPAGRDFITNKTILS
+1131 DLAGRDFITNKTILS

-1221 KGGGMYNS
+1221 KGGGMYNW

-1243 NSSDYGGGIYNS
+1243 NSSDYGGGIYNI

-1280 YNNQSVTTLNNCII
+1280 YNNQSVTTLNNCIV

-1311 SVSLNYS
+1311 SVNLNYS
-1318 CYGSVYGTV
+1318 CYGNASGDVDGTV
-1327 TPDANCTATNPML
+1327 TPDANSTTTNPML

-1351 RNSPCVD
+1351 GNSPCVD

-1371 RGTDF
+1371 RGTGF

-1382 TNPEQEGTIDMGVY
+1382 TNQEQEGTIDMGAY

-1422 STAYTTLQKAL
+1422 STAYATLQKAL
-1433 ETAKPGNQIWI
+1433 ETAKVGNRIWI

-1449 KPGTTR
+1449 KPGTTC

-1475 TSLGERTG
+1475 TSLGERTN

-1494 SGDIGTPG
+1494 SGDIGKPG
-1502 NNSDNCYHVIYNP
+1502 NNSDNCYHLFYHPNG
-1515 ATPGLTVSSILD
+1515 TGLTSTAVLD
-1527 GFTITGG
+1527 GVTITGG
-1534 NADGDSPHNYG
+1534 NANGTGAHANGGGMYNDHCSPALIDVFITGNAAVNGGGMYNNNSSTPALINVVVSNNVASTNGGGIIENSSSSNFTNVTISGNSAVDG
-1545 GGIYNDSSSPFLRN
+1545 GGIYVSS
-1559 ITIRGN
+1559 
-1565 SASKNGG
+1565 
-1572 GITNNS
+1572 S
-1578 SSPVLTNII
+1578 SSPVL
-1587 ISKNNATEHG
+1587 
-1597 GGIYNDSSS
+1597 
-1606 PVLTNITINGND
+1606 
-1618 AANGGGIANSNSLS
+1618 
-1632 SLNNCI
+1632 NNCI
-1638 IWGNTATDNGD
+1638 VWGNTSSSEGN
-1649 EIYISSSDVTTL
+1649 EFFISSATVIL
-1661 NYSCYNNESGDVYD
+1661 NSCCYGNESGDVF
-1675 NGCTFT
+1675 GT
-1681 VTNNNITDNPEFVDV
+1681 VADVNCITNDPLFMDT
-1696 ANGDYRIYGS
+1696 ANGDYRITGISPCADAGNGS
-1706 SHCVDNGYN
+1706 YN
-1715 DYNTQTTDI
+1715 NKEYDI
-1724 RGSKFGRKL
+1724 RGFGRKL
-1733 LKTDHTLEGSIDMGA
+1733 LKTDHTQIGTIDMGA
-1748 YEYKESFDPKRPSR
+1748 YEYKEGTDPVRLSKII
-1762 TMYVD
+1762 YVD
-1767 DSATGGNND
+1767 DSATS
-1776 GSNWANA
+1776 GSNNGSSWGNA
-1783 YTSLQD
+1783 YTSLQS

-1794 TSGDKIYIAAGTYK
+1794 ISGDQIWIAAGTYK

-1822 VAIYGGF
+1822 VKIYGGF
-1829 EGTEDLTTFDLADRD
+1829 AGTETSVDDRSDFRADG
-1844 FTINETILSGDIGL
+1844 TNETILSGDIGTP
-1858 EGDSAN
+1858 GVIID

-2060 DIQKGDNSTF
+2060 DIQKGDNNTF
-2070 TPDANCT
+2070 TPDEHCITA
-2077 TSDPNFADTT
+2077 DPNFADTT
-2087 IDDYRLYG
+2087 KNDYRLYG
-2095 NSLCK
+2095 NSPCINT
-2100 DAGYNDYNTETT
+2100 GYNDYNTLLT
-2112 DIRGQARI
+2112 DIRGQVRVQDGTIDMGAYEWTPGVDPVPVIRYVNDDVSGGNNDGTTWDNAFASLQDALATAHSGDQIWIAAGTYYPTKQVGGTGDRFATFQMKNGVKIYGGFAGTENSVDDRTDFRADGTNETILSGDIGTPGVIIDNCYHVFCHPFTLVLDNTAILDGVTITGGNADASTSPNNSGGGIFNYYSSPTLINVTIRNNLALYGGGIYNKETSSSPKLINVIIRNNTASLGGGGMHTSGSPNLTNVSITNNTADQGGGMYCYCSSPTLTNVTISGNKTSSEGGGIYHRNDASTYLFTLKNSIVWGNTSSTNDGNEFYLSYTDIELYYSCYGNNEGDI
-2120 QNNAI
+2120 QKGDNNTFTPDEHCITADPNFADTTKNDYRLYGNSPCINTGYNDYNTLLTDIRGQVRVQDGTI

-2140 TIRYVND
+2140 TIRYVNN

-2158 WDNAYA
+2158 WDNAYT

-2208 EIYGSFAGTEDPA
+2208 EIYGSFAGTENPA

-2232 NKTILSGNIGTKNT
+2232 NKTILSGNIGTKEN

-2275 GGYADGPW
+2275 GGYADGPY
-2283 EPWHDC
+2283 EDWHDC
-2289 GGGMFNYGSSPTLDN
+2289 GGGMFNNGSSPTLDN

-2318 ICNVSSSSPTL
+2318 ICNVFSSSPTL
-2329 TNVVIKGNTSAGNAG
+2329 TNVVIKGNTSAGDAG
-2344 GLLCSMLSSPVLNNV
+2344 GLLCVSSSPVLNNV

-2372 VYSNTSEP
+2372 VYSNTSDP

-2394 SGGNEIYLNNTS
+2394 SGGNEIYLNSTS

-2418 GDIENT
+2418 GDIQKEN
-2424 NSTFTPNT
+2424 NSTFTPDANCTTSDPNFADTTKDDYRLYGNSLCKDAGYNDYNT
-2432 NSTFTPDANCTT
+2432 ETTDIRGQARIQNSAIDMGAYEWTEGIDPEPTIRYVNDDVAGGNNDGTSWDNAYTSLQNALTAAHNGDQIWIAAGTYYPTKQIGGTGDRFATFQMKNGVEIYGSFAGTEDPATFDLANRNFTTNKTILSGNIGTKENNIDNCYHVFFHPEGLALDNTALLDGVTITGGYADGPVADWHDCGGGMFNNGSSPTLENIVISDNTTVFYGGGICNVFSSSPTLTNVVIKGNTSAGDAGGLLCVSSSPVLNNVTISGNTATNEGGGVYSNTSDPLTMNNCIVCGNTASSGGNEIYLNGTSVTMNYCCYGNNEGDIQKENNSTFTPDANCTT

-2453 IGDFRIYGNSPCV
+2453 IDDFRIYGNSPCV

-2474 PKSTDTRG
+2474 PQSTDTRG

-2494 AYEWTHGVDPDAFLS
+2494 AYEWTHGVEPDAFLS

-2558 IAVSLLFKNAVVDTA
+2558 IAVSLLFRNAVVDTA

-2622 ADTTISIVT
+2622 ADTTISIVA

-2681 DTIKPVLDV
+2681 DI
-2690 KNITV
+2690 
-2695 QLDSSG
+2695 
-2701 NASVTAGDLVTGT
+2701 
-2714 SDNCSV
+2714 
-2720 ADTTISIVTGE
+2720 
-2731 KSAAISVP
+2731 
-2739 APVSDTLFF
+2739 
-2748 SCSDTGENKVEIK
+2748 
-2761 LTDNSG
+2761 
-2767 NTTINTVTVTV
+2767 
-2778 EDTIKPVLEVKNITV
+2778 IKPVLEVKNITV

-2807 LITNTSDNC
+2807 LVTS
-2816 SVADTTISIVT
+2816 
-2827 GEKSAAISVP
+2827 
-2837 APVSDTLFFSCSDTG
+2837 
-2852 ENKVEIKLTDNSGNT
+2852 
-2867 TINTVTVTV
+2867 
-2876 EDNIKPVLEV
+2876 
-2886 KNITV
+2886 
-2891 QLDSSGNASI
+2891 
-2901 TAKDLVTRTM
+2901 
-2911 DNCSVADTTISI
+2911 
-2923 VTGEKSA
+2923 
-2930 AISVPTPVS
+2930 
-2939 DTLFFSCSDTG
+2939 
-2950 ENKVEIKL
+2950 
-2958 TDNSGNT
+2958 
-2965 TINTV
+2965 
-2970 TVTVEDTIKPVL
+2970 
-2982 DVKNITVQL
+2982 
-2991 DSSGNASVTAG
+2991 
-3002 DLVTGT
+3002 T
-3008 SDNCSVADTTIS
+3008 S
-3020 IVAGEKS
+3020 
-3027 AAISVPAPVSDT
+3027 
-3039 LFFSCSD
+3039 
-3046 TGENKVEIKL
+3046 
-3056 TDNSG
+3056 
-3061 NTTINTVTVT
+3061 
-3071 VEDTIKPVL
+3071 
-3080 EVKNITVQ
+3080 
-3088 LDSSGNASVTA
+3088 
-3099 KDLITNTSDNCS
+3099 
-3111 VADTTISIV
+3111 
-3120 TGEKSAAISVPAPVS
+3120 
-3135 DTLFFSCSDTGE
+3135 
-3147 NKVEIKLTDNSGNT
+3147 
-3161 TINTV
+3161 
-3166 TVTVEDNI
+3166 
-3174 KPVLEVKNIT
+3174 
-3184 VQLDSSGNASIT
+3184 
-3196 AKDLVTRTMDNCSVA
+3196 
-3211 DTTISIVTGE
+3211 
-3221 KSAAISVPTPVSDTL
+3221 
-3236 FFSCSDTGENK
+3236 
-3247 VEIKLTDNSGNT
+3247 
-3259 TINTVTVTV
+3259 
-3268 EDTIKPVLDVK
+3268 
-3279 NITVQL
+3279 
-3285 DSSGNASVTAGD
+3285 
-3297 LVTGTSDNCSVAD
+3297 
-3310 TTISIVAGE
+3310 
-3319 KSAAISVPAPV
+3319 
-3330 SDTLFFSCSDTGENK
+3330 
-3345 VEIKLTDNSGNTTI
+3345 
-3359 NTVTVTVEDTI
+3359 
-3370 KPVLEV
+3370 
-3376 KNITVQLDSSGNASV
+3376 
-3391 TAKDLITNTSDNCSV
+3391 
-3406 ADTTISIVTGE
+3406 
-3417 KSAAISV
+3417 
-3424 PAPVSD
+3424 
-3430 TLFFSCSDTGENK
+3430 
-3443 VEIKLTDNSGNTTIN
+3443 
-3458 TVTVTVEDNIKPV
+3458 
-3471 LEVKNITVQ
+3471 
-3480 LDSSGNASITAKDLV
+3480 
-3495 TRTMDNCSVADTTI
+3495 
-3509 SIVTGEK
+3509 
-3516 SAAISV
+3516 
-3522 PTPVSDTLF
+3522 
-3531 FSCSD
+3531 
-3536 TGENKVEIKLT
+3536 
-3547 DNSGNTTI
+3547 
-3555 NTVTVTVEDTIKPV
+3555 
-3569 LDVKNITVQLDSSGN
+3569 
-3584 ASVTA
+3584 
-3589 GDLVTGTS
+3589 
-3597 DNCSVADTTISIVAG
+3597 
-3612 EKSAAISVPAP
+3612 
-3623 VSDTLFFSC
+3623 
-3632 SDTGEN
+3632 
-3638 KVEIKLT
+3638 
-3645 DNSGNT
+3645 
-3651 TINTVTVTVEDTIK
+3651 
-3665 PVLEVKNITVQ
+3665 
-3676 LDSSGN
+3676 
-3682 ASVTAKDLITNTS
+3682 
-3695 DNCSVA
+3695 
-3701 DTTISIVTGEK
+3701 
-3712 SAAISVPAP
+3712 
-3721 VSDTLFFSCSDTGEN
+3721 
-3736 KVEIKLTDNSGNTTI
+3736 
-3751 NTVTVTVEDNIKP
+3751 
-3764 VLEVKNITV
+3764 
-3773 QLDSSGNASVTAKDL
+3773 
-3788 ITNTSDNCSVADTTI
+3788 
-3803 SIVTGEKS
+3803 
-3811 AAISVPAPVS
+3811 
-3821 DTLFFSCS
+3821 
-3829 DTGENKVEIKLTDNS
+3829 
-3844 GNTTINTVT
+3844 
-3853 VTVEDNIKPVLEVK
+3853 
-3867 NITVQLDSSGNASIT
+3867 
-3882 AKDLVTRTMDN
+3882 DN

-3975 NASITAKDLV
+3975 NASVTAKDLV
-3985 TGTLDNCSVAD
+3985 TSTSDNCSVAD

-4007 AAISVPAPVSDTLF
+4007 AAILVPAPVSDTLF

-4073 NASVTASDLVT
+4073 NASVTAKDLVT

-4117 LFFSCSDTGENKV
+4117 LFFSCSDTGENKE

-4149 VEDNIKPV
+4149 VEDIIKPV

-4170 GNASVTASDLVTST
+4170 GNASVTAK
-4184 SDNCSVADTTISIVA
+4184 
-4199 GEKSAAI
+4199 G
-4206 SVPTPVSDTLF
+4206 
-4217 FSCSDTGEN
+4217 
-4226 KVEIKLTD
+4226 
-4234 NSGNTTINTVT
+4234 
-4245 VTVEDTIKPV
+4245 
-4255 LDVKNITVQ
+4255 
-4264 LDSSGNAS
+4264 
-4272 ITAKDLVT
+4272 LVT

-4390 ISIVTGEKSA
+4390 ISKNIF
-4400 AISVPTPVS
+4400 
-4409 DTLFFS
+4409 D
-4415 CSDTGENKVEI
+4415 CSNLGENKIAVS
-4426 KLTDNSGNT
+4426 LFDASNN
-4435 TINMVTVTVEDTIK
+4435 VVVDTA
-4449 PVLDVKNITVQLD
+4449 V
-4462 SSGNAS
+4462 
-4468 ITASDLVTS
+4468 
-4477 TSDNCSVA
+4477 
-4485 DTTISIVTGEKSAA
+4485 
-4499 ISVPTPVSDTLFFSC
+4499 
-4514 SDTGENKVEIKL
+4514 
-4526 TDKSGN
+4526 
-4532 TTINTVTVTVEDT
+4532 VTVEDT

-4555 TVQLDSSG
+4555 TIQL
-4563 NVSITAGD
+4563 N
-4571 LVTGTLDNCSFA
+4571 
-4583 DTTISKSIFDCSNLG
+4583 
-4598 ENKIVVTLYDAS
+4598 
-4610 DNSVTDTTLVTVEDT
+4610 
-4625 IKPVLDVKNITVQL
+4625 
-4639 DSSGNASIT
+4639 SSGNASIT
-4648 TSDLVTSTSDNC
+4648 TSDLVTGASDNC

-4693 SFCTSVVTVK
+4693 SFYTSVVTVK
-4703 DNIAPVIVPVLNIDT
+4703 DNIAPVIAPVLNIDT
-4718 VLVPGI
+4718 VLAPGI
-4724 CEGKIDY
+4724 CEGEIDY
-4731 PDIVAGD
+4731 PDIIAGD

-4776 LSFDVVVTAEN
+4776 LSFDVVVTAKN

-4804 GSVMVGVSG
+4804 GSVMVGLSG

-4848 ATATLEILLAPGMSG
+4848 ATATLEILLAPGMGG
-4863 TAKITVAIEDS
+4863 TAKITVAVEDS
-4874 EGGRIEKSFML
+4874 ERGRIEKSFML

-4891 DAPYLI
+4891 DAPYLLTPI
-4897 TSIIDQAVHASYVLK
+4897 ADQAVHASYVLK

-4924 DVDDDVLVIMAA
+4924 DVDDDVLVITAA
-4936 IEGPDTLPGWA
+4936 IEGTDTLPGWA
-4947 TFENDTLIFRP
+4947 TFENDTLIFGP

-4970 TATDTSGAMARDTF
+4970 TATDTSDATAKDTF

-4990 YPVGIEDLGEGSFE
+4990 YPVGIEDLDEGSFE
-5004 VAMYPNPTSGKVNL
+5004 VAMYPNPTAGKVNL

-5065 MDIDGTP
+5065 MDIDGTQ

>member
-372 TIDKNAFQYC
+372 TIDKNAFRYC

-559 RAFKNCAGLNAIS
+559 RTFKNCAGLNAIS

-761 SPALALDSTALLNG
+761 SPALALDSTALLDG

-1131 DPAGRDFITNKTILS
+1131 APANRDLVANKTILS
-1146 GDIGIEGNNSDN
+1146 GDIGTKGDNSDN
-1158 CYHVFFHPNGT
+1158 CYHVFYHPST
-1169 GLTSATVLDGVTI
+1169 LALDSTAVLDGVTI
-1182 TEGNAN
+1182 TDGNAS
-1188 TNGIAPHMYGGGM
+1188 TGGSTPHMYGGGM
-1201 YNDHCSPTLRNV
+1201 YNNNCSPTLKNV
-1213 VVSGNSAD
+1213 VISGNSTAGENTAGS
-1221 KGGGMYNS
+1221 GGGIYNYNS
-1229 NSASPTLINVLICD
+1229 SSPTLINVLISG
-1243 NSSDYGGGIYNS
+1243 NSADYGGGMYNRD
-1255 GSESSPTLINLTIS
+1255 SESAPKFNNVTIS
-1269 GNSAATYGGGM
+1269 RNTSYTYGGGM
-1280 YNNQSVTTLNNCII
+1280 YNYQSLTTLNNCIV
-1294 WGNES
+1294 WGNKA
-1299 GSSGTEIYNNDG
+1299 SSGQDIYNFEGTVN
-1311 SVSLNYS
+1311 LNYS
-1318 CYGSVYGTV
+1318 CYGDVYGAV
-1327 TPDANCTATNPML
+1327 TPDANCTTGNPMFTDT
-1340 ADITNGDYRLY
+1340 AQSDYRLY
-1351 RNSPCVD
+1351 GNSPCVD
-1358 AGNNNY
+1358 TGNDEYTKETN
-1364 NSEMTDI
+1364 DI
-1371 RGTDF
+1371 RGVSF

-1382 TNPEQEGTIDMGVY
+1382 IDHSQEGTIDMGAY
-1396 EYKNGT
+1396 EYKKGT
-1402 DPLIL
+1402 DPLIH
-1407 YVKTDGSDSSDGYTW
+1407 YVKTDGSDSNDGDAW
-1422 STAYTTLQKAL
+1422 ETAYGTLQKAL
-1433 ETAKPGNQIWI
+1433 ETAKKRDQIWV
-1444 AAGTY
+1444 AKGTY
-1449 KPGTTR
+1449 QPSSAYSLTNSSRYYHFELKD
-1455 ESYFSMKEGVKIY
+1455 SVAIY

-1475 TSLGERTG
+1475 TFVDERTG
-1483 YSMGGTNETIL
+1483 FGPGGVNETIL
-1494 SGDIGTPG
+1494 SGDIGTSG

-1632 SLNNCI
+1632 ILNNCI

-1715 DYNTQTTDI
+1715 DYNTQTSDI

-1783 YTSLQD
+1783 YTSPQD

-1844 FTINETILSGDIGL
+1844 FTVNETILSGDIGL

-1904 GGMFNYYSSPTL
+1904 GGMFNYYSSPSL

-2060 DIQKGDNSTF
+2060 DIQKGDNNTF
-2070 TPDANCT
+2070 TPDEHCIT
-2077 TSDPNFADTT
+2077 VDPNFADTT
-2087 IDDYRLYG
+2087 KSDYCLYG
-2095 NSLCK
+2095 NSPCVST
-2100 DAGYNDYNTETT
+2100 GNNSYNLEST
-2112 DIRGQARI
+2112 DIRGQIRI
-2120 QNNAI
+2120 QNTTI

-2140 TIRYVND
+2140 TIRYVNN

-2164 SLQNALT
+2164 SLQDALT
-2171 AAHNGDQIWIAAG
+2171 AAHDGDQIWIAAG
-2184 TYYPTKQVEGT
+2184 TYYPTKQVGGT
-2195 GDRFATFQMKNGV
+2195 EDRFATFQMKNGV
-2208 EIYGSFAGTEDPA
+2208 EIYGGFAGTEDPA
-2221 TFDLANRNFTT
+2221 TFDLANRDFTT
-2232 NKTILSGNIGTKNT
+2232 NKTILSGNIGTKED

-2275 GGYADGPW
+2275 GGYADGPL
-2283 EPWHDC
+2283 EDWHDC
-2289 GGGMFNYGSSPTLDN
+2289 GGGMLNYGGMSNDGSSPTLVN
-2304 IVISD
+2304 VVISD
-2309 NTTVFYGGG
+2309 NTAVFYGGG
-2318 ICNVSSSSPTL
+2318 ICNVFSSSPTL
-2329 TNVVIKGNTSAGNAG
+2329 TNVVIKGNTSAGTGG
-2344 GLLCSMLSSPVLNNV
+2344 GLLCVSSSPVLNNV
-2359 TISGNTATNEGGG
+2359 TISGNTATDEGGG
-2372 VYSNTSEP
+2372 VYSNSSEP

-2394 SGGNEIYLNNTS
+2394 SGGNEIYLNGTS
-2406 VTMNYCCYGNDD
+2406 VTMNYCCYGNNE
-2418 GDIENT
+2418 GDIQKVNK
-2424 NSTFTPNT
+2424 
-2432 NSTFTPDANCTT
+2432 STFTPDANCTT

-2474 PKSTDTRG
+2474 PQSTDTRG

-2558 IAVSLLFKNAVVDTA
+2558 IAVSLLFKNTVVDTA

-2578 VVTVVDIIAPELEV
+2578 VVTVVDIIAPELE
-2592 KNITVQLDSSGN
+2592 
-2604 ASITAKD
+2604 
-2611 LVTSTSDNCSV
+2611 
-2622 ADTTISIVT
+2622 
-2631 GEKSA
+2631 
-2636 AISVPT
+2636 
-2642 PVSDTLFFS
+2642 
-2651 CSDTGENKV
+2651 
-2660 EIKLTDNS
+2660 
-2668 GNTTIN
+2668 
-2674 TVTVTVE
+2674 
-2681 DTIKPVLDV
+2681 
-2690 KNITV
+2690 
-2695 QLDSSG
+2695 
-2701 NASVTAGDLVTGT
+2701 
-2714 SDNCSV
+2714 
-2720 ADTTISIVTGE
+2720 
-2731 KSAAISVP
+2731 
-2739 APVSDTLFF
+2739 
-2748 SCSDTGENKVEIK
+2748 
-2761 LTDNSG
+2761 
-2767 NTTINTVTVTV
+2767 
-2778 EDTIKPVLEVKNITV
+2778 
-2793 QLDSSGN
+2793 
-2800 ASVTAKD
+2800 
-2807 LITNTSDNC
+2807 
-2816 SVADTTISIVT
+2816 
-2827 GEKSAAISVP
+2827 
-2837 APVSDTLFFSCSDTG
+2837 
-2852 ENKVEIKLTDNSGNT
+2852 
-2867 TINTVTVTV
+2867 
-2876 EDNIKPVLEV
+2876 
-2886 KNITV
+2886 
-2891 QLDSSGNASI
+2891 
-2901 TAKDLVTRTM
+2901 
-2911 DNCSVADTTISI
+2911 
-2923 VTGEKSA
+2923 
-2930 AISVPTPVS
+2930 
-2939 DTLFFSCSDTG
+2939 
-2950 ENKVEIKL
+2950 
-2958 TDNSGNT
+2958 
-2965 TINTV
+2965 
-2970 TVTVEDTIKPVL
+2970 
-2982 DVKNITVQL
+2982 
-2991 DSSGNASVTAG
+2991 
-3002 DLVTGT
+3002 
-3008 SDNCSVADTTIS
+3008 
-3020 IVAGEKS
+3020 
-3027 AAISVPAPVSDT
+3027 
-3039 LFFSCSD
+3039 
-3046 TGENKVEIKL
+3046 
-3056 TDNSG
+3056 
-3061 NTTINTVTVT
+3061 
-3071 VEDTIKPVL
+3071 
-3080 EVKNITVQ
+3080 
-3088 LDSSGNASVTA
+3088 
-3099 KDLITNTSDNCS
+3099 
-3111 VADTTISIV
+3111 
-3120 TGEKSAAISVPAPVS
+3120 
-3135 DTLFFSCSDTGE
+3135 
-3147 NKVEIKLTDNSGNT
+3147 
-3161 TINTV
+3161 
-3166 TVTVEDNI
+3166 
-3174 KPVLEVKNIT
+3174 
-3184 VQLDSSGNASIT
+3184 
-3196 AKDLVTRTMDNCSVA
+3196 
-3211 DTTISIVTGE
+3211 
-3221 KSAAISVPTPVSDTL
+3221 
-3236 FFSCSDTGENK
+3236 
-3247 VEIKLTDNSGNT
+3247 
-3259 TINTVTVTV
+3259 
-3268 EDTIKPVLDVK
+3268 
-3279 NITVQL
+3279 
-3285 DSSGNASVTAGD
+3285 
-3297 LVTGTSDNCSVAD
+3297 
-3310 TTISIVAGE
+3310 
-3319 KSAAISVPAPV
+3319 
-3330 SDTLFFSCSDTGENK
+3330 
-3345 VEIKLTDNSGNTTI
+3345 
-3359 NTVTVTVEDTI
+3359 
-3370 KPVLEV
+3370 
-3376 KNITVQLDSSGNASV
+3376 
-3391 TAKDLITNTSDNCSV
+3391 
-3406 ADTTISIVTGE
+3406 
-3417 KSAAISV
+3417 
-3424 PAPVSD
+3424 
-3430 TLFFSCSDTGENK
+3430 
-3443 VEIKLTDNSGNTTIN
+3443 
-3458 TVTVTVEDNIKPV
+3458 
-3471 LEVKNITVQ
+3471 
-3480 LDSSGNASITAKDLV
+3480 
-3495 TRTMDNCSVADTTI
+3495 
-3509 SIVTGEK
+3509 
-3516 SAAISV
+3516 
-3522 PTPVSDTLF
+3522 
-3531 FSCSD
+3531 
-3536 TGENKVEIKLT
+3536 
-3547 DNSGNTTI
+3547 
-3555 NTVTVTVEDTIKPV
+3555 
-3569 LDVKNITVQLDSSGN
+3569 
-3584 ASVTA
+3584 
-3589 GDLVTGTS
+3589 
-3597 DNCSVADTTISIVAG
+3597 
-3612 EKSAAISVPAP
+3612 
-3623 VSDTLFFSC
+3623 
-3632 SDTGEN
+3632 
-3638 KVEIKLT
+3638 
-3645 DNSGNT
+3645 
-3651 TINTVTVTVEDTIK
+3651 
-3665 PVLEVKNITVQ
+3665 
-3676 LDSSGN
+3676 
-3682 ASVTAKDLITNTS
+3682 
-3695 DNCSVA
+3695 
-3701 DTTISIVTGEK
+3701 
-3712 SAAISVPAP
+3712 
-3721 VSDTLFFSCSDTGEN
+3721 
-3736 KVEIKLTDNSGNTTI
+3736 
-3751 NTVTVTVEDNIKP
+3751 
-3764 VLEVKNITV
+3764 
-3773 QLDSSGNASVTAKDL
+3773 
-3788 ITNTSDNCSVADTTI
+3788 
-3803 SIVTGEKS
+3803 
-3811 AAISVPAPVS
+3811 
-3821 DTLFFSCS
+3821 
-3829 DTGENKVEIKLTDNS
+3829 
-3844 GNTTINTVT
+3844 
-3853 VTVEDNIKPVLEVK
+3853 
-3867 NITVQLDSSGNASIT
+3867 
-3882 AKDLVTRTMDN
+3882 
-3893 CSVADTTIS
+3893 
-3902 IVTGEKSAAISVPTP
+3902 
-3917 VSDTLFFSCSDTG
+3917 
-3930 ENKVEIKLTDNS
+3930 
-3942 GNTTINTVTVTVEDT
+3942 
-3957 IKPVLEVKN
+3957 
-3966 ITVQLDSSG
+3966 
-3975 NASITAKDLV
+3975 
-3985 TGTLDNCSVAD
+3985 
-3996 TTISIVTGEKS
+3996 
-4007 AAISVPAPVSDTLF
+4007 
-4021 FSCSDT
+4021 
-4027 GENKVEIKLTDNSG
+4027 
-4041 NTTINTVTV
+4041 
-4050 TVEDTIKPVLEVK
+4050 
-4063 NITVQLDSSG
+4063 
-4073 NASVTASDLVT
+4073 
-4084 STSDNCSVAD
+4084 
-4094 TTISIVTGEKSAA
+4094 
-4107 ISVPAPVSDT
+4107 
-4117 LFFSCSDTGENKV
+4117 
-4130 EIKLTDNSGN
+4130 
-4140 TTINTVTVT
+4140 
-4149 VEDNIKPV
+4149 
-4157 LEVKNIT
+4157 
-4164 VQLDSS
+4164 
-4170 GNASVTASDLVTST
+4170 
-4184 SDNCSVADTTISIVA
+4184 
-4199 GEKSAAI
+4199 
-4206 SVPTPVSDTLF
+4206 
-4217 FSCSDTGEN
+4217 
-4226 KVEIKLTD
+4226 
-4234 NSGNTTINTVT
+4234 
-4245 VTVEDTIKPV
+4245 
-4255 LDVKNITVQ
+4255 VKNITVQ

-4367 NASITA
+4367 NASVTAGDLVTGTSDNCSVADTTISIVTGEKSAAISVPTPVSDTLFFSCSDTGENKVEIKLTDNSGNTTINTVTVTVEDTIKPVLEVKNITVQLDSSGNASVTAGDLVTGTSDNCSVADTTISIVIGEKSAAISVPTPVSDTLFFSCSDTGENKVEIKLTDNSRNTTINTVTVTVEDTIKPVLEVKNITVQLDSSGNASVTAGDLVTGTSDNCSVADTTISIVTGEKSAAISVPTPVSDTLFFSCSDTGENKVEIKLTDNSGNTTINTVTVTVEDTIKPVLEVKNITVQLDSSGNASITA
-4373 KDLVTST
+4373 KDLITNTSDNCSVADTTISIVTGEKSAAISVPTPVSDTLFFSCSDTGENKVEIKLTDNSGNTTINTVTVTVEDTIKPVLEVKNITVQLDSSGNASITAKDLITNTSDNCSVADTTISIVTGEKSAAISVPTPVSDTLFFSCSDTGENKVEIKLTDNSGNTTINTVTVTVEDTIKPVLEVKNITVQLDSSGNAFIIAKDLVTRTMDNCSVADTTISIVTSEKSAAISVPAPVSDTLFFSCSDTGENKVEIKLTDNSGNTTINTVTVTVEDTIKPVLDVKNITVQLDSSGNASITAKDLVTSTSDNCSVADTTISIVPGEKSAAISVPTPVSDTLFFSCSDTGENKVEIKLTDNSGNTTINTVTVTVEDTIKPVLEVKNITVQLDSSGNASITAKDLVTGTSDNCSVADTTISIVTGEKSAAISVPAPVSDTLFFSCSDTGENKVEIKLTDNSGNTTINTVTVTVEDTIKPVLEVKNITVQLDSSGNASITTSDLVTST

-4435 TINMVTVTVEDTIK
+4435 TV
-4449 PVLDVKNITVQLD
+4449 
-4462 SSGNAS
+4462 
-4468 ITASDLVTS
+4468 
-4477 TSDNCSVA
+4477 
-4485 DTTISIVTGEKSAA
+4485 
-4499 ISVPTPVSDTLFFSC
+4499 
-4514 SDTGENKVEIKL
+4514 
-4526 TDKSGN
+4526 
-4532 TTINTVTVTVEDT
+4532 NTVTVTVEDT

-4555 TVQLDSSG
+4555 TIQLNSSG
-4563 NVSITAGD
+4563 NASITASD
-4571 LVTGTLDNCSFA
+4571 LVTSTSDNCSFA

-4610 DNSVTDTTLVTVEDT
+4610 DNSVTDTALVTVEDTIKPVLEMKNITVQLDSSGNASITAGDLVTSTSDNCSVADATISKSIFDCSNLGENKIVVTLYDASDNSVTDTALVTVEDTIKPVLDVKNITVHLDNSGNAFITAKDLVTNTSDNCSVADATISKSTFDCSNTGENKIAVSVFDASNNVVVDTAVVTVEDTIKPVLEVKNITVQLNSSGNASITAKDLVTSTSDNCSVADATISKSTFDCSNTGENKIAVSVFDASNNVVVDTAVVTVEDTIKPVLEVKNITVQLNSSGNASITAKDLGTSTSDNCSVADTTISKSIFDCSNLGENKIVVTLYDASDNSVTDTALVTVEDTIKPVLEVKNITVQLDSSGNAFIIAKDLVTRTMDNCSVADTTISIVTGEKSAAISVPAPVSDTLFFSCSDTGENKVEIKLTDKSGNTNIDTVTVTVEDTIKPVLDVKNITVQLDSSGNASIIAGDLVTSTSDNCSVADTTISKSIFDCSNLGENKIVVTLYDASDNSVTDTALVTVEDT

-4703 DNIAPVIVPVLNIDT
+4703 DNIAPVIAPVLNIDT

-4738 NCEVELELI
+4738 NCEVKLELI

-4776 LSFDVVVTAEN
+4776 LLFDVVVTAEN

-4804 GSVMVGVSG
+4804 GSVMVGLSG

-4835 LTDTIIVGYTTGD
+4835 LTDTIIVGYTTGA
-4848 ATATLEILLAPGMSG
+4848 ATATLEILLAPGMGG
-4863 TAKITVAIEDS
+4863 TAKITVAVEDS
-4874 EGGRIEKSFML
+4874 EGGKIEKSFML

-4897 TSIIDQAVHASYVLK
+4897 TPIADQAVHASYVLK
-4912 VPVSPVLGEMFD
+4912 IPVSPVLGEMFD
-4924 DVDDDVLVIMAA
+4924 DVDDDVLVITAA
-4936 IEGPDTLPGWA
+4936 IEGTDTLPGWA
-4947 TFENDTLIFRP
+4947 TFENDTLIFGP

-4970 TATDTSGAMARDTF
+4970 TATDTSGATVRDTF

-4990 YPVGIEDLGEGSFE
+4990 YPVGIEDLDEESFE
-5004 VAMYPNPTSGKVNL
+5004 VAMYPNPTAGKVNL

-5065 MDIDGTP
+5065 MDIDGTQ

>member
-120 PYEPEP
+120 PYEPES

-372 TIDKNAFQYC
+372 TIDKNAFRYC

-736 DDYIDTTAY
+736 DDYIDTTGY
-745 YKIKNNDE
+745 YKLQNGDE

-761 SPALALDSTALLNG
+761 SPALALDSTALLDG

-1280 YNNQSVTTLNNCII
+1280 YNYQSLTTLNNCIV
-1294 WGNES
+1294 WGNKA
-1299 GSSGTEIYNNDG
+1299 SSGQDIYNFEGTVN
-1311 SVSLNYS
+1311 LNYS
-1318 CYGSVYGTV
+1318 CYGDVYGAV
-1327 TPDANCTATNPML
+1327 TPDANCTTGNPMFTDT
-1340 ADITNGDYRLY
+1340 AQSDYRLY
-1351 RNSPCVD
+1351 GNSPCVD
-1358 AGNNNY
+1358 TGNDEYTKETN
-1364 NSEMTDI
+1364 DI
-1371 RGTDF
+1371 RGVSF

-1382 TNPEQEGTIDMGVY
+1382 IDHSQEGTIDMGAY
-1396 EYKNGT
+1396 EYKKGT
-1402 DPLIL
+1402 DPLIH
-1407 YVKTDGSDSSDGYTW
+1407 YVKTDGSDSNDGDAW
-1422 STAYTTLQKAL
+1422 ETAYGTLQKAL
-1433 ETAKPGNQIWI
+1433 ETAKKRDQIWV
-1444 AAGTY
+1444 AKGTY
-1449 KPGTTR
+1449 QPSSAYSLTNSSRYYHFELKD
-1455 ESYFSMKEGVKIY
+1455 SVAIY

-1475 TSLGERTG
+1475 TFVDERTG
-1483 YSMGGTNETIL
+1483 FGPGGVNETIL
-1494 SGDIGTPG
+1494 SGDIGTSG

-1715 DYNTQTTDI
+1715 DYNTQTSDI

-2004 AEGGGIYH
+2004 VEGGGIYH

-2112 DIRGQARI
+2112 DIRGQIRI
-2120 QNNAI
+2120 QNTTI

-2158 WDNAYA
+2158 WDNAYT

-2171 AAHNGDQIWIAAG
+2171 VAHNGDQIWIAAG
-2184 TYYPTKQVEGT
+2184 TYYPTKQAGGT

-2232 NKTILSGNIGTKNT
+2232 NKTILSGNIGTKENNIDNCYHVFFHPEGLALDSTALLDGVTITGGNADASTSPNNSGGGIYNKETSSSPKLINVIISNNT
-2246 NIDNCYHV
+2246 ASLGGGGMHTSGSPNLINVSITNNTADQGGGMYCYYSSPTLTNVTISGNTATDEGGGVYSNTSEPLTMNNCIVWGNTASSVGNEIYLDNTSVTMNYCCYGNNEGDIQKGDNSTFTPDANCTTSDPNFADTTIDDYRLYGNSLCKDAGYNDYNTETTDIRGQARIQNSAIDMGAYEWTEGIDPEPTIRYVNNDVAGGNNDGTSWDNAYTSLQNALTAAHDGDQIWIAAGTYYPTKQVGGTEDRFATFQMKNGVEIYGGFAGTEDPATFDLANRDFTTNKTILSGNIGAKEDNIDNCYHV

-2275 GGYADGPW
+2275 GGYADGPL
-2283 EPWHDC
+2283 EDWHDC
-2289 GGGMFNYGSSPTLDN
+2289 GGGMLNYGGMSNDGSSPTLVN
-2304 IVISD
+2304 VVISD
-2309 NTTVFYGGG
+2309 NTAVFYGGG

-2329 TNVVIKGNTSAGNAG
+2329 TNVVIKGNTSAGDAG
-2344 GLLCSMLSSPVLNNV
+2344 GLLCMSSSPVLNNV
-2359 TISGNTATNEGGG
+2359 TISGNTATDEGGG
-2372 VYSNTSEP
+2372 VYSNSSEP

-2418 GDIENT
+2418 GDIENSG
-2424 NSTFTPNT
+2424 STFTPEHCITADPNFADATKDDYRLYGNSLCKDAGYNNYNT
-2432 NSTFTPDANCTT
+2432 ETTDIRGQARIQNSAIDMGAYEWTEGIDPEPTIRYVNNDVAGGNNDGTSWDNAYASLQDALTAAHDGDQIWIAAGTYYPTKQVGGTEDRFATFQMKNGVEIYGGFAGTEDPATFDLANRNFTTNKTILSGNIGAKEDNIDNCYHVFFHPEGLALDSTALLDGVTITGGYADGPVADWHDCGGGMFNNGSSPTLDNIVISDNTTVFYGGGICNVFSSSPTLTNVVIKGNTSAGDAGGLLCMSSSPVLNNVTISGNTATDEGGGVYSNTSEPLTMNNCIVWGNTASSGGNEIYLDNTSVTMNYCCYGNNEGDIQKRDNSTFTPDANCTT

-2474 PKSTDTRG
+2474 PQSTDTRG

-2578 VVTVVDIIAPELEV
+2578 VVTVVDIIAP
-2592 KNITVQLDSSGN
+2592 
-2604 ASITAKD
+2604 
-2611 LVTSTSDNCSV
+2611 
-2622 ADTTISIVT
+2622 
-2631 GEKSA
+2631 
-2636 AISVPT
+2636 
-2642 PVSDTLFFS
+2642 
-2651 CSDTGENKV
+2651 
-2660 EIKLTDNS
+2660 
-2668 GNTTIN
+2668 
-2674 TVTVTVE
+2674 
-2681 DTIKPVLDV
+2681 
-2690 KNITV
+2690 
-2695 QLDSSG
+2695 
-2701 NASVTAGDLVTGT
+2701 
-2714 SDNCSV
+2714 
-2720 ADTTISIVTGE
+2720 
-2731 KSAAISVP
+2731 
-2739 APVSDTLFF
+2739 
-2748 SCSDTGENKVEIK
+2748 
-2761 LTDNSG
+2761 
-2767 NTTINTVTVTV
+2767 
-2778 EDTIKPVLEVKNITV
+2778 
-2793 QLDSSGN
+2793 
-2800 ASVTAKD
+2800 
-2807 LITNTSDNC
+2807 
-2816 SVADTTISIVT
+2816 
-2827 GEKSAAISVP
+2827 
-2837 APVSDTLFFSCSDTG
+2837 
-2852 ENKVEIKLTDNSGNT
+2852 
-2867 TINTVTVTV
+2867 
-2876 EDNIKPVLEV
+2876 VLEV

-2901 TAKDLVTRTM
+2901 TAKDLVT
-2911 DNCSVADTTISI
+2911 
-2923 VTGEKSA
+2923 
-2930 AISVPTPVS
+2930 
-2939 DTLFFSCSDTG
+2939 
-2950 ENKVEIKL
+2950 
-2958 TDNSGNT
+2958 
-2965 TINTV
+2965 
-2970 TVTVEDTIKPVL
+2970 
-2982 DVKNITVQL
+2982 
-2991 DSSGNASVTAG
+2991 
-3002 DLVTGT
+3002 GT
-3008 SDNCSVADTTIS
+3008 S
-3020 IVAGEKS
+3020 
-3027 AAISVPAPVSDT
+3027 
-3039 LFFSCSD
+3039 
-3046 TGENKVEIKL
+3046 
-3056 TDNSG
+3056 
-3061 NTTINTVTVT
+3061 
-3071 VEDTIKPVL
+3071 
-3080 EVKNITVQ
+3080 
-3088 LDSSGNASVTA
+3088 
-3099 KDLITNTSDNCS
+3099 
-3111 VADTTISIV
+3111 
-3120 TGEKSAAISVPAPVS
+3120 
-3135 DTLFFSCSDTGE
+3135 
-3147 NKVEIKLTDNSGNT
+3147 
-3161 TINTV
+3161 
-3166 TVTVEDNI
+3166 
-3174 KPVLEVKNIT
+3174 
-3184 VQLDSSGNASIT
+3184 
-3196 AKDLVTRTMDNCSVA
+3196 
-3211 DTTISIVTGE
+3211 
-3221 KSAAISVPTPVSDTL
+3221 
-3236 FFSCSDTGENK
+3236 
-3247 VEIKLTDNSGNT
+3247 
-3259 TINTVTVTV
+3259 
-3268 EDTIKPVLDVK
+3268 
-3279 NITVQL
+3279 
-3285 DSSGNASVTAGD
+3285 
-3297 LVTGTSDNCSVAD
+3297 
-3310 TTISIVAGE
+3310 
-3319 KSAAISVPAPV
+3319 
-3330 SDTLFFSCSDTGENK
+3330 
-3345 VEIKLTDNSGNTTI
+3345 
-3359 NTVTVTVEDTI
+3359 
-3370 KPVLEV
+3370 
-3376 KNITVQLDSSGNASV
+3376 
-3391 TAKDLITNTSDNCSV
+3391 
-3406 ADTTISIVTGE
+3406 
-3417 KSAAISV
+3417 
-3424 PAPVSD
+3424 
-3430 TLFFSCSDTGENK
+3430 
-3443 VEIKLTDNSGNTTIN
+3443 
-3458 TVTVTVEDNIKPV
+3458 
-3471 LEVKNITVQ
+3471 
-3480 LDSSGNASITAKDLV
+3480 
-3495 TRTMDNCSVADTTI
+3495 
-3509 SIVTGEK
+3509 
-3516 SAAISV
+3516 
-3522 PTPVSDTLF
+3522 
-3531 FSCSD
+3531 
-3536 TGENKVEIKLT
+3536 
-3547 DNSGNTTI
+3547 
-3555 NTVTVTVEDTIKPV
+3555 
-3569 LDVKNITVQLDSSGN
+3569 
-3584 ASVTA
+3584 
-3589 GDLVTGTS
+3589 
-3597 DNCSVADTTISIVAG
+3597 
-3612 EKSAAISVPAP
+3612 
-3623 VSDTLFFSC
+3623 
-3632 SDTGEN
+3632 
-3638 KVEIKLT
+3638 
-3645 DNSGNT
+3645 
-3651 TINTVTVTVEDTIK
+3651 
-3665 PVLEVKNITVQ
+3665 
-3676 LDSSGN
+3676 
-3682 ASVTAKDLITNTS
+3682 
-3695 DNCSVA
+3695 
-3701 DTTISIVTGEK
+3701 
-3712 SAAISVPAP
+3712 
-3721 VSDTLFFSCSDTGEN
+3721 
-3736 KVEIKLTDNSGNTTI
+3736 
-3751 NTVTVTVEDNIKP
+3751 
-3764 VLEVKNITV
+3764 
-3773 QLDSSGNASVTAKDL
+3773 
-3788 ITNTSDNCSVADTTI
+3788 
-3803 SIVTGEKS
+3803 
-3811 AAISVPAPVS
+3811 
-3821 DTLFFSCS
+3821 
-3829 DTGENKVEIKLTDNS
+3829 
-3844 GNTTINTVT
+3844 
-3853 VTVEDNIKPVLEVK
+3853 
-3867 NITVQLDSSGNASIT
+3867 
-3882 AKDLVTRTMDN
+3882 DN

-3975 NASITAKDLV
+3975 NASVTAKDLV
-3985 TGTLDNCSVAD
+3985 TGTSDNCSVAD

-4007 AAISVPAPVSDTLF
+4007 AAISVPTPVSDTLF

-4073 NASVTASDLVT
+4073 NASVTAKDLVT
-4084 STSDNCSVAD
+4084 GTSDNCSVAD

-4107 ISVPAPVSDT
+4107 ISVPTPVSDT

-4149 VEDNIKPV
+4149 VEDTIKPV

-4170 GNASVTASDLVTST
+4170 GNAFVTAKDLVTST

-4245 VTVEDTIKPV
+4245 VTVEDI
-4255 LDVKNITVQ
+4255 
-4264 LDSSGNAS
+4264 
-4272 ITAKDLVT
+4272 
-4280 STSDNCSVADTTI
+4280 
-4293 SIVTGEKSAAISV
+4293 
-4306 PAPVSDT
+4306 
-4313 LFFSCSD
+4313 
-4320 TGENKVEIKLTDNSG
+4320 
-4335 NTTINTVTV
+4335 
-4344 TVEDTIKPVLE
+4344 IKPVLE

-4367 NASITA
+4367 NVSITA
-4373 KDLVTST
+4373 SDLITNT

-4415 CSDTGENKVEI
+4415 CSDTGENKVE
-4426 KLTDNSGNT
+4426 
-4435 TINMVTVTVEDTIK
+4435 
-4449 PVLDVKNITVQLD
+4449 
-4462 SSGNAS
+4462 
-4468 ITASDLVTS
+4468 
-4477 TSDNCSVA
+4477 
-4485 DTTISIVTGEKSAA
+4485 
-4499 ISVPTPVSDTLFFSC
+4499 
-4514 SDTGENKVEIKL
+4514 NK
-4526 TDKSGN
+4526 T
-4532 TTINTVTVTVEDT
+4532 
-4545 IKPVLEVKNI
+4545 
-4555 TVQLDSSG
+4555 
-4563 NVSITAGD
+4563 
-4571 LVTGTLDNCSFA
+4571 
-4583 DTTISKSIFDCSNLG
+4583 
-4598 ENKIVVTLYDAS
+4598 Y
-4610 DNSVTDTTLVTVEDT
+4610 
-4625 IKPVLDVKNITVQL
+4625 
-4639 DSSGNASIT
+4639 
-4648 TSDLVTSTSDNC
+4648 
-4660 SVADATIS
+4660 
-4668 KSTFDCSNVGVNIVA
+4668 
-4683 LTLYDFSGNT
+4683 
-4693 SFCTSVVTVK
+4693 
-4703 DNIAPVIVPVLNIDT
+4703 
-4718 VLVPGI
+4718 
-4724 CEGKIDY
+4724 
-4731 PDIVAGD
+4731 
-4738 NCEVELELI
+4738 
-4747 AGLGEGGI
+4747 
-4755 FPTGTTTETWVAT
+4755 
-4768 DAAGNTDT
+4768 
-4776 LSFDVVVTAEN
+4776 
-4787 TLPTLDP
+4787 
-4794 IANVTVDEDT
+4794 
-4804 GSVMVGVSG
+4804 
-4813 ISSGEDC
+4813 
-4820 SAQGLVISAKSSDET
+4820 
-4835 LTDTIIVGYTTGD
+4835 
-4848 ATATLEILLAPGMSG
+4848 
-4863 TAKITVAIEDS
+4863 
-4874 EGGRIEKSFML
+4874 R
-4885 TVNAVN
+4885 
-4891 DAPYLI
+4891 
-4897 TSIIDQAVHASYVLK
+4897 
-4912 VPVSPVLGEMFD
+4912 
-4924 DVDDDVLVIMAA
+4924 
-4936 IEGPDTLPGWA
+4936 
-4947 TFENDTLIFRP
+4947 
-4958 TIADTGCVNIVI
+4958 
-4970 TATDTSGAMARDTF
+4970 
-4984 EVCVDG
+4984 
-4990 YPVGIEDLGEGSFE
+4990 
-5004 VAMYPNPTSGKVNL
+5004 
-5018 EFKSGVYDVELSV
+5018 
-5031 MDITGK
+5031 
-5037 TVFRKSYTASGRIV
+5037 
-5051 FDMSDKV
+5051 
-5058 AGMYFVK
+5058 
-5065 MDIDGTP
+5065 
-5072 VVKKLIVKK
+5072 

>member
-46 TPYTYYFSPL
+46 TPYTYYNSPL
-56 EIPETVTGSD
+56 DIPETVTGSD

-80 FCESMFNSVTIP
+80 FCESMFLKSVTIP

-126 DLNSVTIGTAAFN
+126 DRNSFTIGTAAFN
-139 NCSLLSSIELPN
+139 NCSLLSIELPN

-158 SVFVGCSRLSS
+158 SVFVRCSGLSS

-178 IGSEAFSGCFNISS
+178 IGSEAFSGCLNISS

-206 SAFFYC
+206 GAFSYC

-247 TIINSNVFSD
+247 TIINSSVFSD

-372 TIDKNAFQYC
+372 TIDKNAFRYC

-761 SPALALDSTALLNG
+761 SPALALDSTALLDG

-1382 TNPEQEGTIDMGVY
+1382 TNQEQEGTIDMGVY

-1502 NNSDNCYHVIYNP
+1502 NNSDNCYHLFYHPNG
-1515 ATPGLTVSSILD
+1515 TGLTSTAVLD
-1527 GFTITGG
+1527 GVTITGG
-1534 NADGDSPHNYG
+1534 NANGTGAHANG
-1545 GGIYNDSSSPFLRN
+1545 GGMYNDHCSPALIDVFITGNAAVNGGGMYNNNSSTPALINVVVSN
-1559 ITIRGN
+1559 N
-1565 SASKNGG
+1565 VASKNGG
-1572 GITNNS
+1572 GIFENSSSSNFTNVTISDNSAVDGGGMYVSSS
-1578 SSPVLTNII
+1578 SSPVL
-1587 ISKNNATEHG
+1587 NNCIVWGNT
-1597 GGIYNDSSS
+1597 SSS
-1606 PVLTNITINGND
+1606 EGNEFF
-1618 AANGGGIANSNSLS
+1618 IS
-1632 SLNNCI
+1632 SATVILNNC
-1638 IWGNTATDNGD
+1638 
-1649 EIYISSSDVTTL
+1649 
-1661 NYSCYNNESGDVYD
+1661 CYGNESGDVFD
-1675 NGCTFT
+1675 T
-1681 VTNNNITDNPEFVDV
+1681 VTPDANCITNDPLFVDT
-1696 ANGDYRIYGS
+1696 ANGDYRITGISPCADAGNS
-1706 SHCVDNGYN
+1706 SYN
-1715 DYNTQTTDI
+1715 NKEYDI
-1724 RGSKFGRKL
+1724 RGFGRKL
-1733 LKTDHTLEGSIDMGA
+1733 LKTDHTQVGMIDMGA
-1748 YEYKESFDPKRPSR
+1748 YEYKEGTDPVRLAKII
-1762 TMYVD
+1762 YVD
-1767 DSATGGNND
+1767 DSATS
-1776 GSNWANA
+1776 GSNNGSSWGNA
-1783 YTSLQD
+1783 YTSLQS

-1794 TSGDKIYIAAGTYK
+1794 ISGDQIWIAAGTYK

-1822 VAIYGGF
+1822 VKIYGGF
-1829 EGTEDLTTFDLADRD
+1829 AGTETSVDDRTDFRADG
-1844 FTINETILSGDIGL
+1844 TNETILSGDIGTP
-1858 EGDSAN
+1858 GVIIDN
-1864 DCYHVFCHPSTITL
+1864 CYHVFCHPFTL
-1878 DSTAILNGVTIT
+1878 VLDNTAILDGVTIT

-2060 DIQKGDNSTF
+2060 DIQKGDNNTF
-2070 TPDANCT
+2070 TPDEHCITA
-2077 TSDPNFADTT
+2077 DPNFADTT
-2087 IDDYRLYG
+2087 KNDYRLYG
-2095 NSLCK
+2095 NSPCINT
-2100 DAGYNDYNTETT
+2100 GYNDYNTLLT
-2112 DIRGQARI
+2112 DIRGQVRV
-2120 QNNAI
+2120 QDGTI
-2125 DMGAYEWTE
+2125 DMGAYEWTP
-2134 GIDPEP
+2134 GVDPVP
-2140 TIRYVND
+2140 VIRYVND
-2147 DVAGGNNDGTS
+2147 DVSGGNNDGTT
-2158 WDNAYA
+2158 WDNAFA
-2164 SLQNALT
+2164 SLQDALAT
-2171 AAHNGDQIWIAAG
+2171 AHSGDQIWIAAG
-2184 TYYPTKQVEGT
+2184 TYYPTKQVGGT

-2232 NKTILSGNIGTKNT
+2232 NKTILSGNIGTKEN

-2275 GGYADGPW
+2275 GGYADGPTAD
-2283 EPWHDC
+2283 WHDC
-2289 GGGMFNYGSSPTLDN
+2289 GGGMFNNGSSPTLDN

-2309 NTTVFYGGG
+2309 NTTVFYGGGICNVFSSSPTLTNVVIKGNTSAGDAGGLLCMSSSPVLNNVTISGNTATDEGGGVYSNTSEPLTMNNCIVWGNTASSGGNEIYLDNTSVTMNYCCYGNNEGDIENSGSTFTPEHCITADPNFADATKDDYRLYGNSLCKDAGYNNYNTETTDIRGQARIQNSAIDMGAYEWTEGIDPEPTIRYVNNNVAGGNNDGTSWDNAYASLQDALTAAHDGDQIWIAAGTYYPTKQVGGTEDRFATFQMKNGVEIYGGFAGTEDPATFDLANRDFTTNKTILSGNIGAKEDNIDNCYHVFFHPEGLALDSTALLDGVTITGGYADGPLEDWHDCGGGMLNYGGMSNDGSSPTLVNVVISDNTAVFYGGG

-2329 TNVVIKGNTSAGNAG
+2329 TNVVIKGNTSAGDAG
-2344 GLLCSMLSSPVLNNV
+2344 GLLCMSSSPVLNNV
-2359 TISGNTATNEGGG
+2359 TISGNTATDEGGG
-2372 VYSNTSEP
+2372 VYSNSSEP

-2418 GDIENT
+2418 GDIENSG
-2424 NSTFTPNT
+2424 STFTPEHCITADPNFADATKDDYRLYGNSLCKDAGYNNYNT
-2432 NSTFTPDANCTT
+2432 ETTDIRGQARIQNSAIDMGAYEWTEGIDPEPTIRYVNNNVAGGNNDGTSWDNAYASLQDALTAAHDGDQIWIAAGTYYPTKQVGGTEDRFATFQMKNGVEIYGGFAGTEDPATFDLANRDFTTNKTILSGNIGTKEDNIDNCYHVFFHPEGLALDSTALLDGVTITGGYADGPLEDWHDCGGGMLNYGGMSNDGSSPTLVNVVISDNTAVFYGGGICNVFSSSPTLTNVVIKGNTSAGTGGGLLCVSSSPVLNNVTISGNTATDEGGGVYSNSSEPLTMNNCIVWGNTASSGGNEIYLNNTSVTMNYCCYGNDDGDIENSGSTFTPDANCTT

-2474 PKSTDTRG
+2474 PQSTDTRG

-2494 AYEWTHGVDPDAFLS
+2494 AYEWTHGVDPGAFLS
-2509 LFVQDTTLY
+2509 LFVQDTILY
-2518 LDSLGNASTIPSD
+2518 LDSLGNASIIPSD
-2531 LIVNAI
+2531 LVVNAI

-2604 ASITAKD
+2604 AFITAKD

-2681 DTIKPVLDV
+2681 DIIKPVLEV

-2701 NASVTAGDLVTGT
+2701 NASITAKDLVTGT

-2739 APVSDTLFF
+2739 A
-2748 SCSDTGENKVEIK
+2748 
-2761 LTDNSG
+2761 
-2767 NTTINTVTVTV
+2767 
-2778 EDTIKPVLEVKNITV
+2778 
-2793 QLDSSGN
+2793 
-2800 ASVTAKD
+2800 
-2807 LITNTSDNC
+2807 
-2816 SVADTTISIVT
+2816 
-2827 GEKSAAISVP
+2827 
-2837 APVSDTLFFSCSDTG
+2837 
-2852 ENKVEIKLTDNSGNT
+2852 
-2867 TINTVTVTV
+2867 
-2876 EDNIKPVLEV
+2876 
-2886 KNITV
+2886 
-2891 QLDSSGNASI
+2891 
-2901 TAKDLVTRTM
+2901 
-2911 DNCSVADTTISI
+2911 
-2923 VTGEKSA
+2923 
-2930 AISVPTPVS
+2930 
-2939 DTLFFSCSDTG
+2939 
-2950 ENKVEIKL
+2950 
-2958 TDNSGNT
+2958 
-2965 TINTV
+2965 
-2970 TVTVEDTIKPVL
+2970 
-2982 DVKNITVQL
+2982 
-2991 DSSGNASVTAG
+2991 
-3002 DLVTGT
+3002 
-3008 SDNCSVADTTIS
+3008 
-3020 IVAGEKS
+3020 
-3027 AAISVPAPVSDT
+3027 
-3039 LFFSCSD
+3039 
-3046 TGENKVEIKL
+3046 
-3056 TDNSG
+3056 
-3061 NTTINTVTVT
+3061 
-3071 VEDTIKPVL
+3071 
-3080 EVKNITVQ
+3080 
-3088 LDSSGNASVTA
+3088 
-3099 KDLITNTSDNCS
+3099 
-3111 VADTTISIV
+3111 
-3120 TGEKSAAISVPAPVS
+3120 
-3135 DTLFFSCSDTGE
+3135 
-3147 NKVEIKLTDNSGNT
+3147 
-3161 TINTV
+3161 
-3166 TVTVEDNI
+3166 
-3174 KPVLEVKNIT
+3174 
-3184 VQLDSSGNASIT
+3184 
-3196 AKDLVTRTMDNCSVA
+3196 
-3211 DTTISIVTGE
+3211 
-3221 KSAAISVPTPVSDTL
+3221 
-3236 FFSCSDTGENK
+3236 
-3247 VEIKLTDNSGNT
+3247 
-3259 TINTVTVTV
+3259 
-3268 EDTIKPVLDVK
+3268 
-3279 NITVQL
+3279 
-3285 DSSGNASVTAGD
+3285 
-3297 LVTGTSDNCSVAD
+3297 
-3310 TTISIVAGE
+3310 
-3319 KSAAISVPAPV
+3319 
-3330 SDTLFFSCSDTGENK
+3330 
-3345 VEIKLTDNSGNTTI
+3345 
-3359 NTVTVTVEDTI
+3359 
-3370 KPVLEV
+3370 
-3376 KNITVQLDSSGNASV
+3376 
-3391 TAKDLITNTSDNCSV
+3391 
-3406 ADTTISIVTGE
+3406 
-3417 KSAAISV
+3417 
-3424 PAPVSD
+3424 
-3430 TLFFSCSDTGENK
+3430 
-3443 VEIKLTDNSGNTTIN
+3443 
-3458 TVTVTVEDNIKPV
+3458 
-3471 LEVKNITVQ
+3471 
-3480 LDSSGNASITAKDLV
+3480 
-3495 TRTMDNCSVADTTI
+3495 
-3509 SIVTGEK
+3509 
-3516 SAAISV
+3516 
-3522 PTPVSDTLF
+3522 
-3531 FSCSD
+3531 
-3536 TGENKVEIKLT
+3536 
-3547 DNSGNTTI
+3547 
-3555 NTVTVTVEDTIKPV
+3555 
-3569 LDVKNITVQLDSSGN
+3569 
-3584 ASVTA
+3584 
-3589 GDLVTGTS
+3589 
-3597 DNCSVADTTISIVAG
+3597 
-3612 EKSAAISVPAP
+3612 
-3623 VSDTLFFSC
+3623 
-3632 SDTGEN
+3632 
-3638 KVEIKLT
+3638 
-3645 DNSGNT
+3645 
-3651 TINTVTVTVEDTIK
+3651 
-3665 PVLEVKNITVQ
+3665 
-3676 LDSSGN
+3676 
-3682 ASVTAKDLITNTS
+3682 
-3695 DNCSVA
+3695 
-3701 DTTISIVTGEK
+3701 
-3712 SAAISVPAP
+3712 
-3721 VSDTLFFSCSDTGEN
+3721 
-3736 KVEIKLTDNSGNTTI
+3736 
-3751 NTVTVTVEDNIKP
+3751 
-3764 VLEVKNITV
+3764 
-3773 QLDSSGNASVTAKDL
+3773 
-3788 ITNTSDNCSVADTTI
+3788 
-3803 SIVTGEKS
+3803 
-3811 AAISVPAPVS
+3811 
-3821 DTLFFSCS
+3821 
-3829 DTGENKVEIKLTDNS
+3829 
-3844 GNTTINTVT
+3844 
-3853 VTVEDNIKPVLEVK
+3853 
-3867 NITVQLDSSGNASIT
+3867 
-3882 AKDLVTRTMDN
+3882 
-3893 CSVADTTIS
+3893 
-3902 IVTGEKSAAISVPTP
+3902 P

-4007 AAISVPAPVSDTLF
+4007 AAISVPAS
-4021 FSCSDT
+4021 
-4027 GENKVEIKLTDNSG
+4027 
-4041 NTTINTVTV
+4041 
-4050 TVEDTIKPVLEVK
+4050 
-4063 NITVQLDSSG
+4063 
-4073 NASVTASDLVT
+4073 
-4084 STSDNCSVAD
+4084 
-4094 TTISIVTGEKSAA
+4094 
-4107 ISVPAPVSDT
+4107 
-4117 LFFSCSDTGENKV
+4117 
-4130 EIKLTDNSGN
+4130 
-4140 TTINTVTVT
+4140 
-4149 VEDNIKPV
+4149 
-4157 LEVKNIT
+4157 
-4164 VQLDSS
+4164 
-4170 GNASVTASDLVTST
+4170 
-4184 SDNCSVADTTISIVA
+4184 
-4199 GEKSAAI
+4199 
-4206 SVPTPVSDTLF
+4206 
-4217 FSCSDTGEN
+4217 
-4226 KVEIKLTD
+4226 
-4234 NSGNTTINTVT
+4234 
-4245 VTVEDTIKPV
+4245 
-4255 LDVKNITVQ
+4255 
-4264 LDSSGNAS
+4264 
-4272 ITAKDLVT
+4272 
-4280 STSDNCSVADTTI
+4280 
-4293 SIVTGEKSAAISV
+4293 
-4306 PAPVSDT
+4306 VSDT

-4400 AISVPTPVS
+4400 AISVPASVSDTLFFSCSDTGENKVEIKLTDNSGNTTINTVTVTVEDTIKPVLDVKNITVQLDNSGNAFITAKDLVTSTSDNCSVTDTTICIVTGEKSAAISVPTPVS

-4435 TINMVTVTVEDTIK
+4435 TINTVTVTVEDTIK
-4449 PVLDVKNITVQLD
+4449 PVLEVKNITVQLD

-4468 ITASDLVTS
+4468 VTAKDLVTG

-4526 TDKSGN
+4526 TDNSGN
-4532 TTINTVTVTVEDT
+4532 TTINTVT
-4545 IKPVLEVKNI
+4545 
-4555 TVQLDSSG
+4555 
-4563 NVSITAGD
+4563 
-4571 LVTGTLDNCSFA
+4571 
-4583 DTTISKSIFDCSNLG
+4583 
-4598 ENKIVVTLYDAS
+4598 
-4610 DNSVTDTTLVTVEDT
+4610 VTVEDT

-4639 DSSGNASIT
+4639 DSSGNASVTASDLVTGTSDNCSVADTTISIVTGEKSAAISVPAPVSDTLFFSCSDTGENKVEIKLTDNSRNTTINTVTVIVADTIKPVLEVKNITVQLDSSGNASITAKDLVTGTSDNCSVADTTISIVTGEKSAAISVPTPVSDTLFFSCSDTGENKVEIKLTDNSGNTTINTVTVTVEDTINPELEVKNITVQLDSSGNASITAKDLVTSTSDNCSVADTTISKNIFDCSNLGENKIAVSLFDASNNVVVDTAVVTVEDTIKPVLEVKNITIQLNSSGNASIT
-4648 TSDLVTSTSDNC
+4648 TSDLVTGASDNC

-4668 KSTFDCSNVGVNIVA
+4668 KSTFDCSNVGENIVA

-4693 SFCTSVVTVK
+4693 SFYTSVVTVK
-4703 DNIAPVIVPVLNIDT
+4703 DNIAPVIAPVLNIDT
-4718 VLVPGI
+4718 VLAPGI
-4724 CEGKIDY
+4724 CEGEIDY
-4731 PDIVAGD
+4731 PDIIAGD

-4776 LSFDVVVTAEN
+4776 LSFDVVVTAKN

-4804 GSVMVGVSG
+4804 GSVMVGLSG

-4820 SAQGLVISAKSSDET
+4820 SAQGLAISAKSFDET

-4848 ATATLEILLAPGMSG
+4848 ATATLEILLAPGMGG
-4863 TAKITVAIEDS
+4863 TAKITVAVEDS
-4874 EGGRIEKSFML
+4874 ERGRIEKSFML

-4891 DAPYLI
+4891 DAPYLLTPI
-4897 TSIIDQAVHASYVLK
+4897 ADQAVHASYVLK

-4924 DVDDDVLVIMAA
+4924 DVDDDVLVITAA
-4936 IEGPDTLPGWA
+4936 IEGTDTLPGWA
-4947 TFENDTLIFRP
+4947 TFENDTLIFGP

-4970 TATDTSGAMARDTF
+4970 TATDTSDATAKDTF

-4990 YPVGIEDLGEGSFE
+4990 YPVGIEDLDEGSFE
-5004 VAMYPNPTSGKVNL
+5004 VAMYPNPTAGKVNL

-5065 MDIDGTP
+5065 MDIDGTQ